1 MTTHYTFQVC
11 RRCIAILILLLTSF
25 QTILAQSI
33 TEKDITETLDFDKE
47 EVSYS
52 LPSGSIP
59 EGSECVWKIDGKDI
73 TTGLTDEGKTIT
85 LSLYN
90 QVRKAVV
97 TIKSSENTETIE
109 FDINPKTY
117 GEDYD
122 GKHFYADCFHPY
134 NDGTQGDGTK
144 DRPFLISNDKELAL
158 LARKV
163 TSGTLYSGKY
173 FRLTSDIDLSKGLW
187 MPIGKWNPEKNYFFA
202 GKFDGDGHAIRNMQI
217 CWTNANGKEASWGL
231 FSRLSGTAANEAGFA
246 SVTNLII
253 DNATIE
259 KKKEYKPVGTGTV
272 KLGILAA
279 DLTKNA
285 EISNIIIRQSKI
297 TDNAESYQANGVYRI
312 GGIVGYIGSGVFRIY
327 NISSATEIN
336 MLSKATVKKSV
347 TISGGI
353 GCATTFTT
361 NNSYNICPTNIYVH
375 GPKPVANSE
384 KAIGSVIAFYGPS
397 YQNSF
402 PAEAKKT
409 LYYTSVNKV
418 TGTNN
423 DGTEKEVA
431 SFGKEFIDIC
441 NQYINDKGL
450 DNKTLAFN
458 TTTNSFSFN
467 TAKLILERGKRDTL
481 TVYSADGNP
490 SSEGYIWYVSNGNS
504 SASMVSKIPSSS
516 YFLPRKDYDQYVY
529 ATLPDGSSRTNT
541 VVVKAIRMTATLDSR
556 SNPGTYSI
564 HVTNNTEEGF
574 SNDDLGLTIKY
585 QWFDG
590 TTKLNNSTPSFTRPA
605 GATHNNR
612 YSCLV
617 TVITEPKD
625 TLLSQWL
632 SAASVVY
639 LKPTDTQSISE
650 SERKSN
656 AEWGYSPEKPMLTWE
671 GAYSK
676 LSPNGSWDE
685 NFIVLIGTSKYSVI
699 NNISTGFNIT
709 PNYQGENMLKLGNW
723 KEATSSALF
732 RNVTITGKWEN
743 NDYKGIIE
751 ISGATKG
758 LPIWGDTRFEH
769 LTFHNASGSAD
780 YYKNIYCQYHNLEM
794 GDSLRMTGFNQNSP
808 EYGTIDG
815 AVTTAMQIFGGFN
828 NDGRFYPFDNEKN
841 IKAFEESI
849 PHGKEGFSITV
860 KSGFYSAI
868 CAGGR
873 QTAKNGN
880 SDDNTYNGVMGTPHL
895 PIKCTITVDIDRK
908 WNDANNPLRK
918 VFFDKTGTTE
928 ERQSDY
934 DAGIILAG
942 NHEGAMY
949 ADVDIIVRSG
959 KVARIVNGTLGND
972 RDLTFNYPK
981 GSQNVIHVPCNTF
994 MGRAN
999 ITLDPEKSENN
1010 TDRDINNRVIVTE
1023 LYGGSTGRGHLAS
1036 VKVNNPFYGYST
1048 ITINGGTFKI
1058 LPEDNKKKENIL
1070 CGIFG
1075 AGAGGMNG
1083 IGTDSHHTADE
1094 KIPYWSD
1101 TERVMLY
1108 GPYDKAK
1115 GKLITYRCYN
1125 ALTHT
1130 YTEVDPTKT
1139 NTKIVI
1145 NGGVYGS
1152 EGENIDGIYAGGSGY
1167 MSKSLW
1173 TYNATPSITGG
1184 NVYGGKDITVSSLTI
1199 NGGIF
1204 HCKNGIFAGG
1214 RGTDYYY
1221 KTNKYGGNATD
1232 YTHLGQ
1238 TFGNVELNI
1247 YGGEFHC
1254 SVFGGG
1260 YGVGFVDT
1268 EIKTGASP
1276 TTLTEMAKVSGQ
1288 SKVNIHA
1295 GTFFGNIY
1303 GGGDMAVVEHTVK
1316 GEYAT
1321 DVRISDNADIR
1332 GSVFAGGNGRCNK
1345 EKPKNADS
1353 NWKPEDIGKIT
1364 GNTNMTFLGDSRQA
1378 PYIYGDIYGGGN
1390 YAQVEGNTS
1399 INLYAANFAGE
1410 IFGGGK
1416 GDITS
1421 SPITSADVKGNT
1433 YVNLAQDMGD
1443 ENDDNN
1449 SKNTDHFSINVIWN
1463 KMWRWDDE
1471 ASMTKGK
1478 FYLWD
1483 KEAAGNGN
1491 IEWNPDGITGTDS
1504 DTKDA
1509 YEVRKDLFYGKEKP
1523 TDNAHFIYPHN
1534 IFGGGNVACSV
1545 RDTAK
1550 VCVQKGMT
1558 PYSLLKT
1565 DEWKASYNDNENPH
1579 FYVFGGGKGINTT
1592 VGNTDVTVNV
1602 EGDYSIYDAE
1612 VDDNTEQMA
1621 RPHLFNITDITSAN
1635 DSFASIDDDE
1645 SIALQ
1650 SDKQNTIPVFD
1661 NSKGIPNFT
1670 VLGVLGGGY
1679 AGLVTHNTRVT
1690 VDGQTFLHRI
1700 YGGGFGDPASTE
1712 DNPTGQVEGNTEVF
1726 IKGARTYGDVFGGG
1740 AGVKSSNSVDFIN
1753 VARVNGTTRVE
1764 VSDNA
1769 RIFGNVYGGGDIA
1782 NIGLENHTPDY
1793 AKEAISA
1800 SKINQ
1805 TDGTFVS
1812 YHADNYST
1820 WVNIVGGDIFGNV
1833 FGGGKGLT
1841 AGNASDYTEVGRING
1856 NTLVHIANTDAPAN
1870 ASLDSNGNNI
1880 PNIWSSIYGGCAYGT
1895 VDGNAMVHIEG
1906 GLLGMDVFGGGYGNV
1921 PVITDESS
1929 NDDAETYIKRQIL
1942 GKKYEGESRND
1953 LTFANILGNTKVRI
1967 DGGTWIWNRKA
1978 DSNGIITTWTETEA
1992 DSRPICDNIDE
2003 YKQIVNAIQSASS
2016 LKEIDDQKVKEA
2028 INRIKNDETTKQFF
2042 DFDRQ
2047 IFKLSHNIFGGGN
2060 RAGDVGTYKSTTATS
2075 GTGSSVVIVNHSPLA
2090 DLEDTKGRTI
2100 SMFDCTRLQSL
2111 CWFISSENTSDPQFS
2126 VFGAGYG
2133 ANTKVAR
2140 TEVYAQPGSKID
2152 NDGLVTINDTTYRY
2166 RNQASDL
2173 QTYSKFEESMEKD
2186 FSMISNEEKKLYYG
2200 SADGNDINA
2209 DKNDSETFLRYHASR
2224 WAWNPG
2230 MSGFTFQ
2237 VIHGGGY
2244 SGYVSGNTYVETDCQ
2259 LNCRDIYGAGLGA
2272 LPFGS
2277 YTDGKAYD
2285 FGTVSGNSRIFM
2297 KAGII
2302 SQNVYGGGAGI
2313 ESASNNGTFTD
2324 FPNMARVNKTEVH
2337 IYGRNLQYKKNY
2349 MIYRTIVFGSIYG
2362 GGDVANVGTKEA
2374 APSKFG
2380 IGNYTNPQDR
2390 TTLVNI
2396 RGGAVLSQVFAGGR
2410 GRLSTL
2416 CNNHKQLGGVYGNTC
2431 LVIDRP
2437 NMIYPYMENGKP
2449 LSPESEENMKHP
2461 ADNINKDIIPI
2472 FMERIYGGC
2481 ENGTVY
2487 GNTLM
2492 TVYDGYIGHGIY
2504 GGGLGCCDTV
2514 SVDGKDS
2521 MMVTSADVTGNT
2533 NVFICGGKALLASY
2547 WLADNRAWYPA
2558 SIINGTTYSP
2568 QYDHNAL
2575 KFRINHNIYAGGNVA
2590 CTVGHNTYLTLKK
2603 GLLHKDTHVVSGQNG
2618 NFFETNEWKEIYN
2631 KVGSPHFCIF
2641 GGGFGENTYVKGD
2654 THVNVSMEER
2664 GSIKD
2669 LNIEKG
2675 KEYKHFIGDY
2685 AIMDIVGGGYSG
2697 TVCGTTHIEGPGGA
2711 FCRRV
2716 FGGGFYSSVDSTD
2729 VRIKVID
2736 CHDIFGGGLMG
2747 NVLKGTNVVIG
2758 SKSDASA
2765 KLSNA
2770 DINIHNGVYGGND
2783 VSGYVNIVLDEK
2795 GYFKDNGGSGTNISI
2810 LGGHIY
2816 GNVYGAGNGNYLYA
2830 LDKKG
2835 NDKVTVN
2842 EHYPLNPDDP
2852 NSETVPLVYT
2862 VPMRETMPSF
2872 LAASDAAKIVNINSW
2887 RPLTNKVNITI
2898 EGNTPDDGA
2907 TIDGDVYGG
2916 GNSAS
2921 VQKVKNSKTDAD
2933 PMVGNISINIGNH
2946 VRIGR
2951 VFMGCNGDEMFASS
2965 EDNDFMNKF
2974 RKLNGS
2980 VYNYRK
2986 ELNFADSIDWTGDP
3000 SNKSISTLYLT
3011 IKNENRHTVYPHLI
3025 DLYFQSVETNIQ
3037 GKLTWNGN
3045 ETGEGLKDCIIGTF
3059 CCGGNR
3065 GNMNVYPMTED
3076 DYPAGTPKEDMKI
3089 GNAVEY
3095 TFPEGLVIKEKIVGG
3110 CYNANYNYKD
3120 SVTHNGGY
3128 LLGMA
3133 HAPYPFIKLIVK
3145 NQFDPLVDSTE
3156 NAYKGGNVYGGCYKS
3171 GTIQGDVSIILESDM
3186 LNGKTRKMLENSN
3199 KLASTK
3205 PEYSAL
3211 NVYGAGYGMESYV
3224 YGITNIK
3231 MAENMSCSN
3240 PANEEAVFSPTGAS
3254 ANFIYGG
3261 GQQGNVI
3268 GVTNVEIFNG
3278 HVFRSVTG
3286 GSYAGYVWGSTMV
3299 KVGYPKYYKTLKTG
3313 RYFLTRTDQSNK
3325 DIDKGKDVTTETIKQ
3340 SVHLLEDDLV
3350 SQSVYEAITSVWD
3363 KSSDSGI
3370 DISTDEKKAD
3380 YFTAVEASAPAIG
3393 WGNININI
3401 GEAVYGGGY
3410 SLAQGSSVM
3419 ADNTTVLKFTDKC
3432 NVDKTFTASPAYI
3445 NELNNLPGHS
3455 TVGFGGN
3462 TTILIAD
3469 RTKAPASASDSDP
3482 DRDHITISHQ
3492 QMKEAQLSEGQD
3504 LLGYYYKG
3512 ADGEYHYIYEAGKY
3526 QKDGN
3531 LPTNISSDDKK
3542 IYMYDNEGGIF
3553 GDGHLSYAQGFRCA
3567 DLTGY
3572 GFASSSI
3579 GSPKI
3584 INTFQRMD
3592 ILRLT
3597 DNCFALLGARDYATN
3612 AMDKTPYSISRVG
3625 EIQMKACDIVT
3636 NEDGSL
3642 KSGDND
3648 NHYDKRAR
3656 NYMGLSNNIHYV
3668 GALHSNVDFHTE
3680 IWHDG
3685 NGKPSADGSVAGS
3698 YMAVKQ
3704 KYIDDYFNDGENKGK
3719 NHIFEKRNDGT
3730 AKNMIGIASGYA
3742 LKIQNIQ
3749 EWKDNGTAKQQLYYG
3764 PIYGVVE
3771 MNLIDVRE
3779 DEGGGYVYAD
3789 NIHKRPAYDEDSKA
3803 VDFLE
3808 TTGNFVFPYSPKQG
3822 RYIVDDCFPV
3832 GYTSIHENGSVRNPD
3847 EAMPAHYWYVTG
3859 FNYHYNAHIT
3869 GFSYNLPYTFN
3880 SDNQDGIVSLAGL
3893 KPSQEVKIL
3902 SWKTYSA
3909 HKEGYSCDLE
3919 ERNYCKDSLD
3929 AAGNHVMG
3937 KYQLFV
3943 GAANSQ
3949 TYVKPLS
3956 KDEQQPSDPMDLPG
3970 FAAQLDMKHDANANS
3985 YNILQFTLPKN
3996 LPDGDARIVF
4006 QLSDSTD
4013 NSSTDYYNAHLS
4025 EPCKATL
4032 VLTAPAMQYKDGTDG
4047 EIEPVISMVSV
4058 NNRLFTRDSNGT
4070 FIKVENE
4077 NLAEGTK
4084 YFYKN
4089 GETDLYQEI
4098 SDTCKFYKKKNDTEG
4113 YEVTEKSD
4121 VQPNSSTTYYCILPR
4136 HYTYTVDLTIEYIQG
4151 PDIDGGITIE
4161 NCALP
4166 GEMIRVN
4173 KNDVNIKADEAFAVT
4188 GYYWR
4193 IGKRKMKDGK
4203 WTFEDKTPWSKNDSS
4218 ASGYDSYKEGS
4229 DVMKGMFAGCH
4240 YDKTEA
4246 YLDIPAYYYMNGYGI
4261 QLGVT
4266 MNVPG
4271 LNDILPVSMHDADTL
4286 TVHNYQR
4293 MHPGMENVNLHLE
4306 KAMARASH
4314 DAAFARPRIYISDL
4328 TDLNAFT
4335 QFVDTIGSTDESIK
4349 NGANA
4354 EFCFTDDITVPA
4366 GFSGVKGAFHGIL
4379 HGNGHVIHG
4388 IGTDRSLFGTNLGS
4402 IYNLGL
4408 SSGKIAAN
4416 GSAPDGAYHCCFEY
4430 APDSASPVHKVYDM
4444 DGKVKSDY
4452 SDDDFRYGRVAYD
4465 LNGYYLC
4472 ARKAIRSNADHKL
4485 NDTDRK
4491 ALAYVFDYYAN
4502 GDFQYAHR
4510 NDSIT
4515 GRNSGITF
4523 LRTGKDSNLPNY
4535 GNAST
4540 RHDKTHSIDIAR
4552 ATYKKGAD
4560 GKPLFSGYQ
4569 PLIGEGLT
4577 DMNDF
4582 IFWGQSLQDVP
4593 ADWATEI
4600 ASHQNCFM
4608 ANRVYRTEA
4617 YYGST
4622 KVDYFH
4628 YNAYSQ
4634 GTKYMDTYVHI
4645 PTTTAIDFSA
4655 DDDNAAVFHA
4665 FTVKDGVSQN
4675 LLVYTNADSND
4686 TDNAYSACTIVDNA
4700 LKYEEGTPEALISG
4714 HHVTVDNG
4722 TATAPLLHLV
4732 ERTSDGTDS
4741 EGEICLNNDFC
4752 VPKAFHVTK
4761 RAWYTRKPNA
4771 YSISANDA
4779 WEGICLPFTVDKAVA
4794 SLNREITHF
4803 YGSAPEGTPA
4813 SENHWNLHHEYWLR
4827 GMVAVGH
4834 SSADAKRTEAS
4845 FLRPGNG
4852 LFSDA
4857 TADGKGVDYTFSNSF
4872 FRDTYGNKSYNYSD
4886 NSYYAQEHHWNDY
4899 LPLTAGV
4906 PYIISLP
4913 GERYYEF
4920 DLSSKFYNAR
4930 TNSNE
4935 PAQTVTFNAY
4945 ASDSSPVSI
4954 LVTGDM
4960 KSTAGSYNHIGTFLS
4975 KATSQG
4981 SVYAIDHEGTSFKD
4995 AEAKIMPFRTYMQRA
5010 AAGAKE
5016 AAPAPSVIH
5025 IAQTRSIEAITP
5037 EVSEQQTENLPD
5049 GSYITVTAIG
5059 KQRVRIESTRTATLR
5074 VFTPAGQ
5081 LYRLLDIRPGTASYS
5096 GFQPGLYL
5104 FGGMK
5109 VRVW

>member
-1 MTTHYTFQVC
+1 MTIRSTYQVC
-11 RRCIAILILLLTSF
+11 RNLIAVMAILLASI
-25 QTILAQSI
+25 QTALAQDL
-33 TEKDITETLDFDKE
+33 TAKDIIETLDLDKE

-52 LPSGSIP
+52 LPSGSIT
-59 EGSECVWKIDGKDI
+59 EGSNCKWTIDEKETNASDG
-73 TTGLTDEGKTIT
+73 GKTIT
-85 LSLYN
+85 LKLCN
-90 QVRKAVV
+90 HVRKAVV
-97 TIKSSENTETIE
+97 AIESSGNTRTVE

-122 GKHFYADCFHPY
+122 GKHFYADSFHPY

-144 DRPFLISNDKELAL
+144 EKPFLISNDKELAL
-158 LARKV
+158 LARNV
-163 TSGTLYSGKY
+163 TSGTLYSRKH

-202 GKFDGDGHAIRNMQI
+202 GKFDGDGHAIQNMQI
-217 CWTNANGKEASWGL
+217 YWTNANGKEASWGL
-231 FSRLSGTAANEAGFA
+231 FSRLNGTAANEAGFA
-246 SVTNLII
+246 SVSNLVI
-253 DNATIE
+253 DNATVE
-259 KKKEYKPVGTGTV
+259 KTKEYKPVGSGTV

-285 EISNIIIRQSKI
+285 EISNIIIRNSRI
-297 TDNAESYQANGVYRI
+297 TDNEEAYTASGTYRI
-312 GGIVGYIGSGVFRIY
+312 GGIVGYIGGGVFRIY
-327 NISSATEIN
+327 NISSDTKIN
-336 MLSKATVKKSV
+336 MLSKATVKTV

-375 GPKPVANSE
+375 GPKPISNSNST
-384 KAIGSVIAFYGPS
+384 IGSVIAFYGPS
-397 YQNSF
+397 FQNSF

-409 LYYTSVNKV
+409 LYYTSDNKV
-418 TGTNN
+418 TSNNN

-458 TTTNSFSFN
+458 GTNSFSFN
-467 TAKLILERGKRDTL
+467 TAKLMLERGKRDTL
-481 TVYSADGNP
+481 TVYSADGKP
-490 SSEGYIWYVSNGNS
+490 SSEKYLWYVSDGNS
-504 SASMVSKIPSSS
+504 SASLLSETESSS
-516 YFLPRKDYDQYVY
+516 CILPRKDYDQYVY
-529 ATLPDGSSRTNT
+529 AILPDGTSRTNT
-541 VVVKAIRMTATLDSR
+541 VTVKAIRMTATLDSK

-564 HVTNNTEEGF
+564 TVANNTEEGF

-585 QWFDG
+585 NWFDG
-590 TTKLNNSTPSFTRPA
+590 TKKLENNTSSFTRPA
-605 GATHNNR
+605 DATHNNR

-617 TVITEPKD
+617 TVTTEPKD

-632 SAASVVY
+632 SAATVVY
-639 LKPTDTQSISE
+639 LMPTDTQTTNE
-650 SERKSN
+650 SERKTS
-656 AEWGYSPEKPMLTWE
+656 AEWGYSSDKPMLTWE

-685 NFIVLIGTSKYSVI
+685 NFIVLIGTSNYDATK
-699 NNISTGFNIT
+699 GFRLT
-709 PNYQGENMLKLGNW
+709 QNYQGENMLKLDDW
-723 KEATSSALF
+723 KEAVSSSF
-732 RNVTITGKWEN
+732 CRNVTITGKWEGK
-743 NDYKGIIE
+743 DYNGVIE
-751 ISGATKG
+751 ILGATKG
-758 LPIWGDTRFEH
+758 LPLWGDTRFEH
-769 LTFHNASGSAD
+769 LTFNHTGKGD
-780 YYKNIYCQYHNLEM
+780 FYKNIYCQYHNLEM

-828 NDGRFYPFDNEKN
+828 NDGRFYPLNNETN
-841 IKAFEESI
+841 IKAFKESI

-873 QTAKNGN
+873 QTA
-880 SDDNTYNGVMGTPHL
+880 SDSTYNGVMGTPHL

-908 WNDANNPLRK
+908 WNDANNDPRDIQGST
-918 VFFDKTGTTE
+918 DK
-928 ERQSDY
+928 RQSDY

-959 KVARIVNGTLGND
+959 KVARIVNGTLGNE
-972 RDLTFNYPK
+972 RKFTFNYPE
-981 GSQNVIHVPCNTF
+981 GSDTKINVPCNTF

-999 ITLDPEKSENN
+999 IILDPEKSENN
-1010 TDRDINNRVIVTE
+1010 TDEDINSRVIVTE
-1023 LYGGSTGRGHLAS
+1023 MYGGSAGRGHEAS

-1048 ITINGGTFKI
+1048 ITINGGTFRI
-1058 LPEDNKKKENIL
+1058 LPEGNKKKENIL

-1083 IGTDSHHTADE
+1083 IGTNDHHTPDAN
-1094 KIPYWSD
+1094 IPYWSD
-1101 TERVMLY
+1101 ATEKVMLY
-1108 GPYDKAK
+1108 GPYENAK
-1115 GKLITYRCYN
+1115 SNLIKYHCYD
-1125 ALTHT
+1125 AQTHT
-1130 YTEVDPTKT
+1130 FTDIDPSNT
-1139 NTKIVI
+1139 NTRIII
-1145 NGGVYGS
+1145 NGGVFGS
-1152 EGENIDGIYAGGSGY
+1152 ESEKIDGIYAGGSGY

-1173 TYNATPSITGG
+1173 THDATPSEFGG
-1184 NVYGGKDITVSSLTI
+1184 NVYGGKDKTVSSLTI

-1221 KTNKYGGNATD
+1221 KTKQYGGNATD

-1238 TFGNVELNI
+1238 TYGNVELNI

-1260 YGVGFVDT
+1260 YGVGFVDSD
-1268 EIKTGASP
+1268 IKTGAAP

-1288 SKVNIHA
+1288 SKVNIYA
-1295 GTFFGNIY
+1295 GTFFGNVY
-1303 GGGDMAVVEHTVK
+1303 GGGDMAVVEYK
-1316 GEYAT
+1316 GGDAT
-1321 DVRISDNADIR
+1321 NIRISDNADIR

-1390 YAQVEGNTS
+1390 YAKVEGNTS
-1399 INLYAANFAGE
+1399 INIYAANFAGE

-1416 GDITS
+1416 GNITS
-1421 SPITSADVKGNT
+1421 TPITSADVNGNT
-1433 YVNLAQDMGD
+1433 YVNLAQDMKG
-1443 ENDDNN
+1443 EDDGNA
-1449 SKNTDHFSINVIWN
+1449 SKNADNFSINVIWN
-1463 KMWRWDDE
+1463 KMWQWDDE

-1483 KEAAGNGN
+1483 KEAAGNSK
-1491 IEWNPDGITGTDS
+1491 IEWNSDGITGTDTATNDS
-1504 DTKDA
+1504 
-1509 YEVRKDLFYGKEKP
+1509 YEILKSLFYGKEKT
-1523 TDNAHFIYPHN
+1523 TDNAHFLYPHN

-1545 RDTAK
+1545 RDTTK
-1550 VCVQKGMT
+1550 VFVQKGMT

-1579 FYVFGGGKGINTT
+1579 FYVFGGGKGINTK

-1612 VDDNTEQMA
+1612 VDDDTEQMA
-1621 RPHLFNITDITSAN
+1621 RPHHFNTTDITSLD
-1635 DSFASIDDDE
+1635 DSTDGIEEAE
-1645 SIALQ
+1645 SIASQ
-1650 SDKQNTIPVFD
+1650 AITGTTQPVFD

-1712 DNPTGQVEGNTEVF
+1712 NNTTGQVGGNTEVF
-1726 IKGARTYGDVFGGG
+1726 VKGAYTYGDVFGGG
-1740 AGVKSSNSVDFIN
+1740 AGVKSGNNVDFTN
-1753 VARVNGTTRVE
+1753 VARVIGTARVE
-1764 VSDNA
+1764 VSDDA
-1769 RIFGNVYGGGDIA
+1769 RIFGNVFGGGDIA
-1782 NIGLENHTPDY
+1782 NIGPENHSAVY
-1793 AKEAISA
+1793 ATEALSA
-1800 SKINQ
+1800 SEIDQ
-1805 TDGTFVS
+1805 TDGTFKS
-1812 YHADNYST
+1812 YSAGKYRT
-1820 WVNIVGGDIFGNV
+1820 WVNIIGGDIFGNV
-1833 FGGGKGLT
+1833 FGGGRGLT
-1841 AGNASDYTEVGRING
+1841 VGNATDYTKVGRING
-1856 NTLVHIANTDAPAN
+1856 NTLVHIANTDAPAGT
-1870 ASLDSNGNNI
+1870 SIDSHGNNV
-1880 PNIWSSIYGGCAYGT
+1880 PNIWNCIYGGCAYGT
-1895 VDGNAMVHIEG
+1895 VDGNAMVHVEG
-1906 GLLGMDVFGGGYGNV
+1906 GLLGMDIFGGGYGDV
-1921 PVITDESS
+1921 PVSTDGNG
-1929 NDDAETYIKRQIL
+1929 NDDAETYTKRQIL
-1942 GKKYEGESRND
+1942 GRKYEGDARKS

-1978 DSNGIITTWTETEA
+1978 DSKGIVTTWTEAEA
-1992 DSRPICDNIDE
+1992 DSKPICSNIDE
-2003 YKQIVNAIQSASS
+2003 YKQIVKAIQSAPT
-2016 LKEIDDQKVKEA
+2016 LREIDDQTVKEV

-2047 IFKLSHNIFGGGN
+2047 IFKMNHNIFGGGN
-2060 RAGDVGTYKSTTATS
+2060 RACDVGTYESTTAAS
-2075 GTGSSVVIVNHSPLA
+2075 GTGSAVVIVNHSPLA
-2090 DLEDTKGRTI
+2090 DIEDTKGKTI

-2111 CWFISSENTSDPQFS
+2111 CWYISSKNTSDPQFS

-2140 TEVYAQPGSKID
+2140 TEVYAQPGSRID
-2152 NDGLVTINDTTYRY
+2152 NNGLVAINNTTYRY
-2166 RNQASDL
+2166 RNQTSDL
-2173 QTYSKFEESMEKD
+2173 LTYKKFEESLEDD
-2186 FSMISNEEKKLYYG
+2186 FSKISNEEKKLYYG
-2200 SADGNDINA
+2200 SAAGSGINDTE
-2209 DKNDSETFLRYHASR
+2209 NDSRTFLRYHASR

-2230 MSGFTFQ
+2230 LSGFTFQ

-2244 SGYVSGNTYVETDCQ
+2244 SGYVTGDTYVETDCQ

-2272 LPFGS
+2272 VPFGDF
-2277 YTDGKAYD
+2277 TDGTAYD
-2285 FGTVSGNSRIFM
+2285 FGTVSGNSSIFM

-2313 ESASNNGTFTD
+2313 ESEYHNGAFID
-2324 FPNMARVNKTEVH
+2324 FPNMAHVNKTAVH
-2337 IYGRNLQYKKNY
+2337 VYGRNLQYKKNY
-2349 MIYRTIVFGSIYG
+2349 MVYRTIVFGSIYG
-2362 GGDVANVGTKEA
+2362 GGDVANVGITEA
-2374 APSKFG
+2374 SPSQFG
-2380 IGNYTNPQDR
+2380 IDNYTNPQDR

-2410 GRLSTL
+2410 GRLSTQ
-2416 CNNHKQLGGVYGNTC
+2416 CKDYRQLGGIYGNTC

-2437 NMIYPYMENGKP
+2437 VMTYPYWTGSTY

-2461 ADNINKDIIPI
+2461 ADDVNKDIIPT

-2492 TVYDGYIGHGIY
+2492 TTYDGYIGHGIY

-2514 SVDGKDS
+2514 YVDGKDS
-2521 MMVTSADVTGNT
+2521 MIVTSADVKGNT
-2533 NVFICGGKALLASY
+2533 NVLIYGGRALLDSY
-2547 WLADNRAWYPA
+2547 WLAEDRAWYPA

-2568 QYDHNAL
+2568 QYDHDAL
-2575 KFRINHNIYAGGNVA
+2575 KFKINHNIYAGGNVA
-2590 CTVGHNTYLTLKK
+2590 CTVGHDTYLTLKK
-2603 GLLHKDTHVVSGQNG
+2603 GLLHDDTQVVSGQSG
-2618 NFFETNEWKEIYN
+2618 NFFDTNEWKEIYN
-2631 KVGSPHFCIF
+2631 KVGSPHFCVF
-2641 GGGFGENTYVKGD
+2641 GGGFGENTYVNGD

-2664 GSIKD
+2664 GSEKD
-2669 LNIEKG
+2669 LGIEEG
-2675 KEYKHFIGDY
+2675 KEYRHFLSGY
-2685 AIMDIVGGGYSG
+2685 GMMDIVGGGYSG
-2697 TVCGTTHIEGPGGA
+2697 TVRGTTHIEGPGGA

-2729 VRIKVID
+2729 VAIKAID
-2736 CHDIFGGGLMG
+2736 CRDIFGGGLMG

-2758 SKSDASA
+2758 SKDDTSA
-2765 KLSNA
+2765 TLKNA
-2770 DINIHNGVYGGND
+2770 DIYIHDGVYGGND

-2887 RPLTNKVNITI
+2887 HPLTNRVKISI
-2898 EGNTPDDGA
+2898 EGNAEDNRA

-2916 GNSAS
+2916 GNSAT
-2921 VQKVKNSKTDAD
+2921 VQKVNDSKADTDRLT
-2933 PMVGNISINIGNH
+2933 GSISLNIGSH
-2946 VRIGR
+2946 VKIGR

-2980 VYNYRK
+2980 VYDYSK
-2986 ELNFADSIDWTGDP
+2986 ELNLADSIDWTGDP
-3000 SNKSISTLYLT
+3000 SNKSISTLYLST
-3011 IKNENRHTVYPHLI
+3011 RNENRHTVYPHLI
-3025 DLYFQSVETNIQ
+3025 DLYFQPVETNIQ

-3045 ETGEGLKDCIIGTF
+3045 ETGEGLTDCTIGTF

-3065 GNMNVYPMTED
+3065 GNMNVYPMTEA
-3076 DYPAGTPKEDMKI
+3076 DYPTGTPKEEMKI

-3128 LLGMA
+3128 LLGTA
-3133 HAPYPFIKLIVK
+3133 HAPYPFIKLTVK
-3145 NQFDPLVDSTE
+3145 NQFDPEIDTKE
-3156 NAYKGGNVYGGCYKS
+3156 DAYKGGNVYGGCYKS
-3171 GTIQGDVSIILESDM
+3171 GTIQGDVAIILKSDM
-3186 LNGKTRKMLENSN
+3186 LKGKTRKTLENSN
-3199 KLASTK
+3199 DLAATK

-3224 YGITNIK
+3224 YGITHIE
-3231 MAENMSCSN
+3231 MAKDMKCSN
-3240 PANEEAVFSPTGAS
+3240 PAIEAGAFLPTGAS
-3254 ANFIYGG
+3254 ANFVYGG

-3268 GVTNVEIFNG
+3268 GGTNVEIFNG

-3286 GSYAGYVWGSTMV
+3286 GSYAGYVWGSTMI
-3299 KVGYPKYYKTLKTG
+3299 KVGYPKYYKVKPLKTG
-3313 RYFLTRTDQSNK
+3313 RYFLTRTDQGNK
-3325 DIDKGKDVTTETIKQ
+3325 DIDKGKDVTAETIKQ
-3340 SVHLLEDDLV
+3340 TVHLLEDDMV

-3363 KSSDSGI
+3363 KSSDAGI
-3370 DISTDEKKAD
+3370 DISTDAKKAD
-3380 YFTAVEASAPAIG
+3380 YFTLVDAETPSIG
-3393 WGNININI
+3393 WGNINITI

-3419 ADNTTVLKFTDKC
+3419 ADNTTVLKFTDRC
-3432 NVDKTFTASPAYI
+3432 NVDKAYTATAAYQ
-3445 NELNNLPGHS
+3445 NELKNLPGGT

-3469 RTKAPASASDSDP
+3469 RTKAPDSASDNDT

-3512 ADGEYHYIYEAGKY
+3512 VDGEYHYIYEAGKY
-3526 QKDGN
+3526 QKGGN
-3531 LPTNISSDDKK
+3531 LPTNISSDDKN

-3572 GFASSSI
+3572 GFAGSNI

-3625 EIQMKACDIVT
+3625 EIQMKSNDIVT
-3636 NEDGSL
+3636 GQDGSL
-3642 KSGDND
+3642 KSGNND

-3668 GALHSNVDFHTE
+3668 GALHSDVDFHTE
-3680 IWHDG
+3680 KWHDG
-3685 NGKPSADGSVAGS
+3685 KGKPSAAGTGADT

-3704 KYIDDYFNDGENKGK
+3704 KYIDEYFNEGENKGK
-3719 NHIFEKRNDGT
+3719 NYIFEKRNDGT
-3730 AKNMIGIASGYA
+3730 ARNMIGIASGYA

-3749 EWKDNGTAKQQLYYG
+3749 EWKENGTTRQQLYYG

-3789 NIHKRPAYDEDSKA
+3789 NVHKRPAHDGDKKA

-3808 TTGNFVFPYSPKQG
+3808 TTGNFVFPYTPKQG

-3832 GYTSIHENGSVRNPD
+3832 GYTALSDNGGKSDPD
-3847 EAMPAHYWYVTG
+3847 DAAPAHYWYVTG

-3893 KPSQEVKIL
+3893 KPSQEVEIL

-3929 AAGNHVMG
+3929 SAGNPVMG
-3937 KYQLFV
+3937 KYKLFV

-3949 TYVKPLS
+3949 TYVKPLG
-3956 KDEQQPSDPMDLPG
+3956 KDEQLPGDPMALPG
-3970 FAAQLDMKHDANANS
+3970 FAAQLDMKHDADANS
-3985 YNILQFTLPKN
+3985 CKTLQSTLPSN

-4047 EIEPVISMVSV
+4047 ETEPVISMVSV
-4058 NNRLFTRDSNGT
+4058 NNRLFTQNIDGT
-4070 FIKVENE
+4070 YTRVEDG
-4077 NLAEGTK
+4077 NLEEGTK

-4098 SDTCKFYKKKNDTEG
+4098 SDSCRFYKKSNDTDG
-4113 YEVTEKSD
+4113 YDVIDKSA

-4173 KNDVNIKADEAFAVT
+4173 KNDINIKADEAFAVT

-4193 IGKRKMKDGK
+4193 IGKRMKKEGK
-4203 WTFEDKTPWSKNDSS
+4203 WTFVDETPWSKNNSS
-4218 ASGYDSYKEGS
+4218 ATGYDSYKEGS
-4229 DVMKGMFAGCH
+4229 DETKGMFAGCH

-4271 LNDILPVSMHDADTL
+4271 LNDILPVNMHDADTL

-4293 MHPGMENVNLHLE
+4293 MHPGMENVNLHLD

-4328 TDLNAFT
+4328 TDLKAFT
-4335 QFVDTIGSTDESIK
+4335 QFVDTIGIGNEAIK
-4349 NGANA
+4349 YGANA
-4354 EFCFTDDITVPA
+4354 EFCFTDDFTVPD
-4366 GFSGVKGAFHGIL
+4366 GFTGVKGSFRGIL

-4388 IGTDRSLFGTNLGS
+4388 IGVDNALFGTNSGN

-4416 GSAPDGAYHCCFEY
+4416 GPDAGGAYHCCFEY

-4444 DGKVKSDY
+4444 EGKVKSDY

-4465 LNGYYLC
+4465 LNGYYLR
-4472 ARKAIRSNADHKL
+4472 ARNAIRSNADQKL
-4485 NDTDRK
+4485 NEADRK

-4515 GRNSGITF
+4515 GRNSGITY

-4540 RHDKTHSIDIAR
+4540 RHDKAHSIDTPR
-4552 ATYKKGAD
+4552 AVYAEGAD
-4560 GKPLFSGYQ
+4560 GKRVFTGYQ
-4569 PLIGEGLT
+4569 PLMGEGQK

-4593 ADWATEI
+4593 AEWATEI
-4600 ASHQNCFM
+4600 SSHQNCFM
-4608 ANRVYRTEA
+4608 ANRVYRTEG

-4622 KVDYFH
+4622 TPDRFH

-4634 GTKYMDTYVHI
+4634 GAKYMDTYVHI
-4645 PTTTAIDFSA
+4645 PSTTAIDFSA
-4655 DDDNAAVFHA
+4655 DDDNAVTFHA
-4665 FTVKDGVSQN
+4665 FIPKEDISQN
-4675 LLVYTNADSND
+4675 LLVYTNTDGNDAADASN
-4686 TDNAYSACTIVDNA
+4686 ACTVVGKA
-4700 LKYEEGTPEALISG
+4700 LDYAENTQEALISG

-4722 TATAPLLHLV
+4722 KVTTPLLHLV
-4732 ERTSDGTDS
+4732 ERTSGDTDS
-4741 EGEICLNNDFC
+4741 EGYACTNNDFC
-4752 VPKAFHVTK
+4752 VPKAFQVTK

-4771 YSISANDA
+4771 YSISDNDA

-4794 SLNREITHF
+4794 SLNGEITHF
-4803 YGSAPEGTPA
+4803 YGSAPEGTSA
-4813 SENHWNLHHEYWLR
+4813 SANHWNLHHEYWLR
-4827 GMVAVGH
+4827 GMVSAGP

-4845 FLRPGNG
+4845 FQRPGKG
-4852 LFSDA
+4852 LFTYGS
-4857 TADGKGVDYTFSNSF
+4857 ADMKGVEYTFSNTF

-4886 NSYYAQEHHWNDY
+4886 NSYYAQEHRWTDY
-4899 LPLTAGV
+4899 LPLTASV

-4920 DLSSKFYNAR
+4920 DLSSKFYNTR
-4930 TNSNE
+4930 TNSKE

-4945 ASDSSPVSI
+4945 ATAGSAVSI
-4954 LVTGDM
+4954 PVTGDM
-4960 KSTAGSYNHIGTFLS
+4960 KSTAGGYNHIGTFLC
-4975 KATSQG
+4975 KATSEG
-4981 SVYAIDHEGTSFKD
+4981 SIYAIDREGTAFRD
-4995 AEAKIMPFRTYMQRA
+4995 AEAKVMPFRTYMQRSA
-5010 AAGAKE
+5010 SGAKGDYQV
-5016 AAPAPSVIH
+5016 PSVIH
-5025 IAQTRSIEAITP
+5025 IAKTRGIEAITP
-5037 EVSEQQTENLPD
+5037 EVGEQQTDRQPD
-5049 GSYITVTAIG
+5049 GSFIIVTAIG
-5059 KQRVRIESTRTATLR
+5059 KQRVRIESNRTATLR

-5081 LYRLLDIRPGTASYS
+5081 LYRLLDIRPGTATYS
-5096 GFQPGLYL
+5096 GFQPGLYI

-5109 VRVW
+5109 VRVR

>member
-1 MTTHYTFQVC
+1 MTIRSTYQVC
-11 RRCIAILILLLTSF
+11 RNLIAVMAILLASI
-25 QTILAQSI
+25 QTALAQDL
-33 TEKDITETLDFDKE
+33 TAKDIIETLDLDKE

-52 LPSGSIP
+52 LPSGSIT
-59 EGSECVWKIDGKDI
+59 EGSNCKWTIDGKD
-73 TTGLTDEGKTIT
+73 TNASDGGKTIT
-85 LSLYN
+85 LKLCN
-90 QVRKAVV
+90 HVRKAVV
-97 TIKSSENTETIE
+97 AIESSGNTRTVE

-122 GKHFYADCFHPY
+122 GKHFYADSFHPY

-144 DRPFLISNDKELAL
+144 EKPFLISNDKELAL

-163 TSGTLYSGKY
+163 TSGTLYSGKH

-202 GKFDGDGHAIRNMQI
+202 GKFDGDGHAIENMHI

-231 FSRLSGTAANEAGFA
+231 FSRLNGTAANEAGFA
-246 SVTNLII
+246 SVSNLVI
-253 DNATIE
+253 DNATVE
-259 KKKEYKPVGTGTV
+259 KTKDYKPVGSGTV

-285 EISNIIIRQSKI
+285 EISNIIIRNSRI
-297 TDNAESYQANGVYRI
+297 TDYEEAYTASGTYRI
-312 GGIVGYIGSGVFRIY
+312 GGIVGYIGGGAFRIY
-327 NISSATEIN
+327 NISSDTEIN
-336 MLSKATVKKSV
+336 MLSKATVKTV

-375 GPKPVANSE
+375 GPKPISNSNST
-384 KAIGSVIAFYGPS
+384 IGSVITFYGPS

-409 LYYTSVNKV
+409 LYYTSDNKV
-418 TGTNN
+418 TNNNN

-458 TTTNSFSFN
+458 GTNSFSFN
-467 TAKLILERGKRDTL
+467 TAKLMLERGKRDTL
-481 TVYSADGNP
+481 TVYSADGKP
-490 SSEGYIWYVSNGNS
+490 SSEKYLWYVSDGNS
-504 SASMVSKIPSSS
+504 SASLLSEAESSS
-516 YFLPRKDYDQYVY
+516 YILPRKDYDQYVY
-529 ATLPDGSSRTNT
+529 AILPDGTSRTNT
-541 VVVKAIRMTATLDSR
+541 VTVKAIRMTATLDSK

-564 HVTNNTEEGF
+564 TVTNNTEEGF

-590 TTKLNNSTPSFTRPA
+590 TKKLDNNTTPSFTRPA
-605 GATHNNR
+605 DATHNNR

-617 TVITEPKD
+617 TVTTEPKD

-632 SAASVVY
+632 SAATVVY
-639 LKPTDTQSISE
+639 LMPTDTQTTNE
-650 SERKSN
+650 LERKTS
-656 AEWGYSPEKPMLTWE
+656 AEWGYSSDKPMLTWE

-685 NFIVLIGTSKYSVI
+685 NFIVLIGTSNYDATK
-699 NNISTGFNIT
+699 GFRLT
-709 PNYQGENMLKLGNW
+709 QNYQGENMLKQDDW
-723 KEATSSALF
+723 KEAVSSSF
-732 RNVTITGKWEN
+732 CRNVTITGKWEGK
-743 NDYKGIIE
+743 DYNGVIE
-751 ISGATKG
+751 ILGATKG
-758 LPIWGDTRFEH
+758 LPLWGDTRFEH
-769 LTFHNASGSAD
+769 LTFNHTGKGD
-780 YYKNIYCQYHNLEM
+780 FYKNIYCQYHNLEM

-828 NDGRFYPFDNEKN
+828 NDGRFYPLNNEAN

-873 QTAKNGN
+873 QTA
-880 SDDNTYNGVMGTPHL
+880 SDSTYNGVMGTPHL

-908 WNDANNPLRK
+908 WNDANNDPRDIQGST
-918 VFFDKTGTTE
+918 DK
-928 ERQSDY
+928 RQSDY

-959 KVARIVNGTLGND
+959 KVARIVNGTLGNE
-972 RDLTFNYPK
+972 RKFTFNYPE
-981 GSQNVIHVPCNTF
+981 GSDTKINVPCNTF

-999 ITLDPEKSENN
+999 IILDPEKSENN
-1010 TDRDINNRVIVTE
+1010 TDEDINSRVIVTE
-1023 LYGGSTGRGHLAS
+1023 MYGGSAGRGHEAS

-1048 ITINGGTFKI
+1048 ITINGGTFRI
-1058 LPEDNKKKENIL
+1058 LPEGNKKKENIL

-1083 IGTDSHHTADE
+1083 IGTNDHHTPDAN
-1094 KIPYWSD
+1094 IPYWSD
-1101 TERVMLY
+1101 ATEKVMLY
-1108 GPYDKAK
+1108 GPYENAK
-1115 GKLITYRCYN
+1115 SNLIKYHCYD
-1125 ALTHT
+1125 AQTHT
-1130 YTEVDPTKT
+1130 FTDIDPSNT
-1139 NTKIVI
+1139 NTRIII
-1145 NGGVYGS
+1145 NGGVFGS
-1152 EGENIDGIYAGGSGY
+1152 ESEKIDGIYAGGSGY

-1173 TYNATPSITGG
+1173 THDATPSEFGG
-1184 NVYGGKDITVSSLTI
+1184 NVYGGKDKTVSSLTI

-1221 KTNKYGGNATD
+1221 KTNKYGGTATE
-1232 YTHLGQ
+1232 YTSLGQ
-1238 TFGNVELNI
+1238 TYGNVELSI

-1260 YGVGFVDT
+1260 YGVGFVDSD
-1268 EIKTGASP
+1268 IKTGASP
-1276 TTLTEMAKVSGQ
+1276 ATLTEMAKIFGQ

-1390 YAQVEGNTS
+1390 YAKVEGSTS
-1399 INLYAANFAGE
+1399 INIYAANFAGE

-1416 GDITS
+1416 GNITS
-1421 SPITSADVKGNT
+1421 TPITSADVNGNT
-1433 YVNLAQDMGD
+1433 YVNLAQDMKGEDD
-1443 ENDDNN
+1443 ENA
-1449 SKNTDHFSINVIWN
+1449 SKNADNFSINVIWN
-1463 KMWRWDDE
+1463 KMWQWDDE

-1483 KEAAGNGN
+1483 KEAAGNSK
-1491 IEWNPDGITGTDS
+1491 IEWNSDGITGTDTATNDS
-1504 DTKDA
+1504 
-1509 YEVRKDLFYGKEKP
+1509 YEILKSLFYGKEKT
-1523 TDNAHFIYPHN
+1523 TDNAHFLYPHN

-1545 RDTAK
+1545 RDTTK
-1550 VCVQKGMT
+1550 VFVQKGMT

-1612 VDDNTEQMA
+1612 VDDDTEQMA
-1621 RPHLFNITDITSAN
+1621 RPHHFNTTDITSLD
-1635 DSFASIDDDE
+1635 DSTDGIEDAE
-1645 SIALQ
+1645 SIASQ
-1650 SDKQNTIPVFD
+1650 AIARTTQPVFD

-1679 AGLVTHNTRVT
+1679 AGLVEHNTRVT

-1712 DNPTGQVEGNTEVF
+1712 NNTTGQVGGNTEVF
-1726 IKGARTYGDVFGGG
+1726 VKGAYTYGDVFGGG
-1740 AGVKSSNSVDFIN
+1740 AGVKSGNNVDFTN
-1753 VARVNGTTRVE
+1753 VARVIGTARVE
-1764 VSDNA
+1764 VSDDA
-1769 RIFGNVYGGGDIA
+1769 RIFGNVFGGGDIA
-1782 NIGLENHTPDY
+1782 NIGPENHSADY
-1793 AKEAISA
+1793 KEEALSA
-1800 SKINQ
+1800 SEIDQ
-1805 TDGTFVS
+1805 TNGTFKS
-1812 YHADNYST
+1812 YSADNYRT
-1820 WVNIVGGDIFGNV
+1820 WVNIIGGDIFGNV
-1833 FGGGKGLT
+1833 FGGGRGLT
-1841 AGNASDYTEVGRING
+1841 VGNATDYTKVGRING
-1856 NTLVHIANTDAPAN
+1856 NTLVHIANTDAPAGT
-1870 ASLDSNGNNI
+1870 SIDSHGNNV
-1880 PNIWSSIYGGCAYGT
+1880 PNIWNCIYGGCAYGT
-1895 VDGNAMVHIEG
+1895 VDGNAMVHVEG
-1906 GLLGMDVFGGGYGNV
+1906 GLLGMDIFGGGYGDV
-1921 PVITDESS
+1921 PVSTDGNG
-1929 NDDAETYIKRQIL
+1929 NDDAETYTKRQIL
-1942 GKKYEGESRND
+1942 GRKYEGDARKS
-1953 LTFANILGNTKVRI
+1953 LTFANILGNTKMRI

-1978 DSNGIITTWTETEA
+1978 DSKGIVTTWTEAEA
-1992 DSRPICDNIDE
+1992 DSKPICSNIDE
-2003 YKQIVNAIQSASS
+2003 YKQIVKAIQSAPT
-2016 LKEIDDQKVKEA
+2016 LREIDDQTVKEV
-2028 INRIKNDETTKQFF
+2028 INRIKNDEITKQFF

-2047 IFKLSHNIFGGGN
+2047 IFKMSHNIFGGGN
-2060 RAGDVGTYKSTTATS
+2060 RACDVGTYENTTAAS
-2075 GTGSSVVIVNHSPLA
+2075 GTGSAIVIVNHSPLA
-2090 DLEDTKGRTI
+2090 DIEDTKGKTI

-2111 CWFISSENTSDPQFS
+2111 CWYISSKNTSDPQFS

-2140 TEVYAQPGSKID
+2140 TEVYAQPGSRID
-2152 NDGLVTINDTTYRY
+2152 NNGLVAINNTTYRY
-2166 RNQASDL
+2166 RNQTSDL
-2173 QTYSKFEESMEKD
+2173 LTYKKFEESLEDD
-2186 FSMISNEEKKLYYG
+2186 FSKISNEEKKLYYG
-2200 SADGNDINA
+2200 SAAGSGINDA
-2209 DKNDSETFLRYHASR
+2209 ENDSRTFLRYHLSR

-2230 MSGFTFQ
+2230 LSGFTFQ
-2237 VIHGGGY
+2237 VVHGGGY
-2244 SGYVSGNTYVETDCQ
+2244 SGYVTGDTYVETDCQ

-2272 LPFGS
+2272 VPFGDF
-2277 YTDGKAYD
+2277 TDGTAYD
-2285 FGTVSGNSRIFM
+2285 FGTVSGNSSIFM

-2313 ESASNNGTFTD
+2313 ESEYHNGAFID
-2324 FPNMARVNKTEVH
+2324 FPNMAHVNKTAVH
-2337 IYGRNLQYKKNY
+2337 VYGRNLQYGKNY
-2349 MIYRTIVFGSIYG
+2349 MVYRTLIFGSIYG

-2374 APSKFG
+2374 SSSQFDISK
-2380 IGNYTNPQDR
+2380 YTNPDNR

-2410 GRLSTL
+2410 GRLSTQ
-2416 CNNHKQLGGVYGNTC
+2416 CKDYRQLGGIYGNTC

-2437 NMIYPYMENGKP
+2437 VMTYPYWTGSTY
-2449 LSPESEENMKHP
+2449 LSPESEENMAHP
-2461 ADNINKDIIPI
+2461 ADDVNKDIIPT

-2492 TVYDGYIGHGIY
+2492 TTYDGYIGHGIY

-2514 SVDGKDS
+2514 YVDGKDS
-2521 MMVTSADVTGNT
+2521 MIVTSADVTGNT
-2533 NVFICGGKALLASY
+2533 NVLIFGGRALLDSY
-2547 WLADNRAWYPA
+2547 WLAEDRAWYPA

-2568 QYDHNAL
+2568 QYDHDAL
-2575 KFRINHNIYAGGNVA
+2575 KFKINHNIYAGGNVA
-2590 CTVGHNTYLTLKK
+2590 CTVGHDTYLTLKK
-2603 GLLHKDTHVVSGQNG
+2603 GLLHDDTQVVSGQSG
-2618 NFFETNEWKEIYN
+2618 KFFDTNEWKEIYN
-2631 KVGSPHFCIF
+2631 KVGSPHFCVF
-2641 GGGFGENTYVKGD
+2641 GGGFGENTYVNGD

-2664 GSIKD
+2664 GSEKD
-2669 LNIEKG
+2669 LGIDEG
-2675 KEYKHFIGDY
+2675 KEYRHFLSGY
-2685 AIMDIVGGGYSG
+2685 GMMDIVGGGYSG
-2697 TVCGTTHIEGPGGA
+2697 TVRGTTHIEGPGGA

-2729 VRIKVID
+2729 VAIKAID
-2736 CHDIFGGGLMG
+2736 CRDIFGGGLMG

-2758 SKSDASA
+2758 SKNDASA
-2765 KLSNA
+2765 TLKNA
-2770 DINIHNGVYGGND
+2770 DIYIHDGVYGGND

-2862 VPMRETMPSF
+2862 VPMRKTMPSF

-2887 RPLTNKVNITI
+2887 RPLTNRVKISI
-2898 EGNTPDDGA
+2898 EGNAEGNRA

-2916 GNSAS
+2916 GNSAT
-2921 VQKVKNSKTDAD
+2921 VQKVNDSKADTDRLT
-2933 PMVGNISINIGNH
+2933 GSISLNIGSH
-2946 VRIGR
+2946 VKIGR

-2980 VYNYRK
+2980 VYDYSK
-2986 ELNFADSIDWTGDP
+2986 ELNLADSIDWTGDP
-3000 SNKSISTLYLT
+3000 SNKSISTLYLST
-3011 IKNENRHTVYPHLI
+3011 RNENRHTVYPHLI
-3025 DLYFQSVETNIQ
+3025 DLYFQPVETNIQ

-3045 ETGEGLKDCIIGTF
+3045 ETSEGLTDCTIGTF

-3065 GNMNVYPMTED
+3065 GNMNVYPMTEA
-3076 DYPAGTPKEDMKI
+3076 DYPVGTPEKDMKI

-3128 LLGMA
+3128 LLGTA
-3133 HAPYPFIKLIVK
+3133 HAPYPFIKLTVK
-3145 NQFDPLVDSTE
+3145 NQFDPEIDTKE
-3156 NAYKGGNVYGGCYKS
+3156 DAYKGGNVYGGCYKS
-3171 GTIQGDVSIILESDM
+3171 GTIQGDVAIILKSDM
-3186 LNGKTRKMLENSN
+3186 LKGKMRKTLENSN
-3199 KLASTK
+3199 DLAATK

-3224 YGITNIK
+3224 YGITHIE
-3231 MAENMSCSN
+3231 MAKDMKCSN
-3240 PANEEAVFSPTGAS
+3240 PAIEAGAFPLTGAS
-3254 ANFIYGG
+3254 ANFVYGG

-3268 GVTNVEIFNG
+3268 GGTNVEIFNG
-3278 HVFRSVTG
+3278 HVFSSVTG

-3299 KVGYPKYYKTLKTG
+3299 KVGYPKYYKVKPLKTG
-3313 RYFLTRTDQSNK
+3313 RYFLTRTDQGNK
-3325 DIDKGKDVTTETIKQ
+3325 DIDKGKDVTAETIKQ
-3340 SVHLLEDDLV
+3340 TVHLLEDDMV

-3363 KSSDSGI
+3363 KSSDAGI
-3370 DISTDEKKAD
+3370 DISTDAKKAD
-3380 YFTAVEASAPAIG
+3380 YFTLVDAETPSIG
-3393 WGNININI
+3393 WGNINITI

-3432 NVDKTFTASPAYI
+3432 NVDKAYTATAAYQ
-3445 NELNNLPGHS
+3445 NELKNLPGGT

-3469 RTKAPASASDSDP
+3469 RTKAPASASDNDT

-3512 ADGEYHYIYEAGKY
+3512 VDGEYHYIYEAGKY
-3526 QKDGN
+3526 QKGGN
-3531 LPTNISSDDKK
+3531 LPTNISSDDKN

-3572 GFASSSI
+3572 GFAGSHI

-3625 EIQMKACDIVT
+3625 EIQMKAKDIVT
-3636 NEDGSL
+3636 GQDGSL

-3668 GALHSNVDFHTE
+3668 GALHSDVDFHTE
-3680 IWHDG
+3680 KWHDG
-3685 NGKPSADGSVAGS
+3685 KGKPSAAGTGADT

-3704 KYIDDYFNDGENKGK
+3704 KYIDDYFNEGENKGK
-3719 NHIFEKRNDGT
+3719 NYIFEKRNDGT
-3730 AKNMIGIASGYA
+3730 ARNMIGIASGYA

-3749 EWKDNGTAKQQLYYG
+3749 EWKENGTTRQQLYYG

-3789 NIHKRPAYDEDSKA
+3789 NVHKRPAYEGDDKA

-3808 TTGNFVFPYSPKQG
+3808 TTGNFVFPYTPKQG

-3832 GYTSIHENGSVRNPD
+3832 GYTALSDNGGKSNPD
-3847 EAMPAHYWYVTG
+3847 DAAPAHYWYVTG

-3893 KPSQEVKIL
+3893 KPSQKVEIL

-3929 AAGNHVMG
+3929 SAGNPVMG
-3937 KYQLFV
+3937 KYKLFV

-3949 TYVKPLS
+3949 TYVKPLG
-3956 KDEQQPSDPMDLPG
+3956 KDEQQPSDPMALPG
-3970 FAAQLDMKHDANANS
+3970 FAAQLDMKHDADANS
-3985 YNILQFTLPKN
+3985 CKTLRSALPAN

-4032 VLTAPAMQYKDGTDG
+4032 VLTAPAMQYKDGTEG
-4047 EIEPVISMVSV
+4047 ETEPVISMVSV
-4058 NNRLFTRDSNGT
+4058 NNRLFTKNNDGT
-4070 FIKVENE
+4070 YTRVEGG
-4077 NLAEGTK
+4077 NLEAGTK

-4098 SDTCKFYKKKNDTEG
+4098 SDSCRFYKKKNDTDG
-4113 YEVTEKSD
+4113 YDVIDKSA

-4173 KNDVNIKADEAFAVT
+4173 KNDINIKADEAFAVT

-4193 IGKRKMKDGK
+4193 IGKRMKKDGK
-4203 WTFEDKTPWSKNDSS
+4203 WTFEDETPWSKNNSS
-4218 ASGYDSYKEGS
+4218 ATGYDSYKEGS
-4229 DVMKGMFAGCH
+4229 DETKGMFTGCH

-4271 LNDILPVSMHDADTL
+4271 LNDILPVNMHDADTL

-4293 MHPGMENVNLHLE
+4293 MHPGMENVNLHLD
-4306 KAMARASH
+4306 KAMARASS

-4328 TDLNAFT
+4328 TDLKAFT
-4335 QFVDTIGSTDESIK
+4335 QFVDTIGTGNEAIK
-4349 NGANA
+4349 DGANA
-4354 EFCFTDDITVPA
+4354 EFCFTDDITVPD
-4366 GFSGVKGAFHGIL
+4366 GFTGVKGSFRGIL

-4388 IGTDRSLFGTNLGS
+4388 IGADNALFGTNSGN

-4416 GSAPDGAYHCCFEY
+4416 GPDAGGAYHCCFEY

-4444 DGKVKSDY
+4444 EGKVKSDY

-4465 LNGYYLC
+4465 LNGYYLR
-4472 ARKAIRSNADHKL
+4472 ARNAIRSNADQKL
-4485 NDTDRK
+4485 NEADRK

-4515 GRNSGITF
+4515 GRNSGITY

-4540 RHDKTHSIDIAR
+4540 RHDKAHSIDTPR
-4552 ATYKKGAD
+4552 AVYAKGAD
-4560 GKPLFSGYQ
+4560 GKPVFTGYQ
-4569 PLIGEGLT
+4569 PLMGEGQKG
-4577 DMNDF
+4577 MNDF

-4600 ASHQNCFM
+4600 SSHQNCFM
-4608 ANRVYRTEA
+4608 ANRVYRTVG

-4622 KVDYFH
+4622 TPDRFH

-4634 GTKYMDTYVHI
+4634 GAKYMDTYVHI
-4645 PTTTAIDFSA
+4645 PSTTAIDFSA
-4655 DDDNAAVFHA
+4655 DDDNAVTFHA
-4665 FTVKDGVSQN
+4665 FIPKEGISQN
-4675 LLVYTNADSND
+4675 LLVYTNTDGKDAADASN
-4686 TDNAYSACTIVDNA
+4686 ACTVVGKA
-4700 LKYEEGTPEALISG
+4700 LDYAENTQEALISG
-4714 HHVTVDNG
+4714 HHITLDNG
-4722 TATAPLLHLV
+4722 NATTPLLHLV
-4732 ERTSDGTDS
+4732 ERTSDDTDS
-4741 EGEICLNNDFC
+4741 EGYACTNNDFC
-4752 VPKAFHVTK
+4752 VPKAFQVTK

-4771 YSISANDA
+4771 YSISDNDA

-4794 SLNREITHF
+4794 SLNGEITHF
-4803 YGSAPEGTPA
+4803 YGSAPEGTSA
-4813 SENHWNLHHEYWLR
+4813 SANHWNLHHEYWLR
-4827 GMVAVGH
+4827 GMVAVGP

-4852 LFSDA
+4852 LFTNGS
-4857 TADGKGVDYTFSNSF
+4857 ADMKGVEYTFSNTF

-4886 NSYYAQEHHWNDY
+4886 NPYYAQEHHWDDY
-4899 LPLTAGV
+4899 LPLTASV

-4920 DLSSKFYNAR
+4920 DLSSKFYNTR
-4930 TNSNE
+4930 TNSKK

-4945 ASDSSPVSI
+4945 ATAGSAVSI
-4954 LVTGDM
+4954 PVTGDM
-4960 KSTAGSYNHIGTFLS
+4960 KSTAGGYNHIGTFLC
-4975 KATSQG
+4975 KATSEG
-4981 SVYAIDHEGTSFKD
+4981 SIYAIDREGTAFRD
-4995 AEAKIMPFRTYMQRA
+4995 AEAKVMPFRTYMQRSA
-5010 AAGAKE
+5010 SGAKGDYQV
-5016 AAPAPSVIH
+5016 PSVIH
-5025 IAQTRSIEAITP
+5025 IAKTRGIEAITP
-5037 EVSEQQTENLPD
+5037 EVGEQQTDRQPD
-5049 GSYITVTAIG
+5049 GSYIIVTAIG
-5059 KQRVRIESTRTATLR
+5059 KQRVRIESNRTVTLR

-5081 LYRLLDIRPGTASYS
+5081 LYRLLDIRPGTATYS
-5096 GFQPGLYL
+5096 GFQPGLYI

>member
-1 MTTHYTFQVC
+1 MTIRSTYQVC
-11 RRCIAILILLLTSF
+11 RNLIAVMAILLASI
-25 QTILAQSI
+25 QTALAQDL
-33 TEKDITETLDFDKE
+33 TAKDIIETLDLDKE

-52 LPSGSIP
+52 LPSGSTT
-59 EGSECVWKIDGKDI
+59 EGSNCKWTIDGKETNASDGG
-73 TTGLTDEGKTIT
+73 TTIT
-85 LSLYN
+85 LKLCN
-90 QVRKAVV
+90 HVRKAVV
-97 TIKSSENTETIE
+97 AIESSGNTRTVE

-122 GKHFYADCFHPY
+122 GKHFYADSFHPY

-144 DRPFLISNDKELAL
+144 EKPFLISNDKELAL

-163 TSGTLYSGKY
+163 TSGTLYSGKH

-202 GKFDGDGHAIRNMQI
+202 GKFDGDGHAIKNMHI

-231 FSRLSGTAANEAGFA
+231 FSRLNGTAANEAGFA
-246 SVTNLII
+246 SVSNLVI
-253 DNATIE
+253 DNATVE
-259 KKKEYKPVGTGTV
+259 KTKEYKPVGSGTV

-285 EISNIIIRQSKI
+285 EISNIIIRNSRI
-297 TDNAESYQANGVYRI
+297 TDNEEAYTASGTYRI
-312 GGIVGYIGSGVFRIY
+312 GGIVGYIGGGVFRIY
-327 NISSATEIN
+327 NISSDTKIN
-336 MLSKATVKKSV
+336 MLSKATVKTV

-375 GPKPVANSE
+375 GPKPISNSNST
-384 KAIGSVIAFYGPS
+384 IGSVITFYGPS

-423 DGTEKEVA
+423 NGTEKEVA

-458 TTTNSFSFN
+458 TGTNSFSFN
-467 TAKLILERGKRDTL
+467 TAKLMLERGKRDTL
-481 TVYSADGNP
+481 TVYSADGKP
-490 SSEGYIWYVSNGNS
+490 SSEKYLWYVSDGNS
-504 SASMVSKIPSSS
+504 SASLLSEAESSS
-516 YFLPRKDYDQYVY
+516 YILPRKDYDQYVY
-529 ATLPDGSSRTNT
+529 AILPDGTSRTNT
-541 VVVKAIRMTATLDSR
+541 VTVKAIRMTATLDSK

-585 QWFDG
+585 NWYDG
-590 TTKLNNSTPSFTRPA
+590 TKKLDNNTTPSFTRPA
-605 GATHNNR
+605 DATHNNR

-617 TVITEPKD
+617 TVTTEPNI

-632 SAASVVY
+632 SAATVVY
-639 LKPTDTQSISE
+639 LQPTDTQDTKE
-650 SERKSN
+650 PDRKAS
-656 AEWGYSPEKPMLTWE
+656 AEWGYSSDKPMLTWE

-685 NFIVLIGTSKYSVI
+685 NFIVLIGTSNYDATK
-699 NNISTGFNIT
+699 GFRLT
-709 PNYQGENMLKLGNW
+709 QNYQGENMLKLDDW
-723 KEATSSALF
+723 KEAVSSSF
-732 RNVTITGKWEN
+732 CRNVTITGKWEGK
-743 NDYKGIIE
+743 DYNGVIE
-751 ISGATKG
+751 ILGATKG
-758 LPIWGDTRFEH
+758 LPLWGDTRFEH
-769 LTFHNASGSAD
+769 LTFNHTGKGD
-780 YYKNIYCQYHNLEM
+780 FYKNIYCQYHNLEM

-828 NDGRFYPFDNEKN
+828 NDGRFYPLNKEAN

-873 QTAKNGN
+873 QTA
-880 SDDNTYNGVMGTPHL
+880 SDNTYNGVMGTPHL

-908 WNDANNPLRK
+908 WNDANNTPRDIQGST
-918 VFFDKTGTTE
+918 DK
-928 ERQSDY
+928 RQSDY

-959 KVARIVNGTLGND
+959 KVARIVNGTLGNE
-972 RDLTFNYPK
+972 RKFTFNYPE
-981 GSQNVIHVPCNTF
+981 GSDTKINVPCNTF

-999 ITLDPEKSENN
+999 IILDPEKSENN
-1010 TDRDINNRVIVTE
+1010 TDEDINSRVIVTE
-1023 LYGGSTGRGHLAS
+1023 MYGGSAGRGHEAS

-1048 ITINGGTFKI
+1048 ITINGGTFRI
-1058 LPEDNKKKENIL
+1058 LPEGNKKKENIL

-1083 IGTDSHHTADE
+1083 IGTNDHHTPDAN
-1094 KIPYWSD
+1094 IPYWSD
-1101 TERVMLY
+1101 ATEEVMLY
-1108 GPYDKAK
+1108 GPYENAK
-1115 GKLITYRCYN
+1115 SNLIKYHCYD
-1125 ALTHT
+1125 AQTHT
-1130 YTEVDPTKT
+1130 FTDIDPSNT
-1139 NTKIVI
+1139 NTRIII
-1145 NGGVYGS
+1145 NGGVFGS
-1152 EGENIDGIYAGGSGY
+1152 ESEKIDGIYAGGSGY

-1173 TYNATPSITGG
+1173 THDATPSEFGG
-1184 NVYGGKDITVSSLTI
+1184 NVYGGKDKTVSSLTI

-1221 KTNKYGGNATD
+1221 KTKQYGGNATD

-1238 TFGNVELNI
+1238 TYGNVELNI

-1268 EIKTGASP
+1268 DIKTGASP
-1276 TTLTEMAKVSGQ
+1276 ATLTEMAKIFGQ

-1390 YAQVEGNTS
+1390 YAKVEGNTS
-1399 INLYAANFAGE
+1399 INIYAANFAGE

-1416 GDITS
+1416 GNITS
-1421 SPITSADVKGNT
+1421 TPITSADVIGNT
-1433 YVNLAQDMGD
+1433 YVNLAQDMKGEDD
-1443 ENDDNN
+1443 ENA
-1449 SKNTDHFSINVIWN
+1449 SKNADNFSINVIWN
-1463 KMWRWDDE
+1463 KMWQWDDE

-1483 KEAAGNGN
+1483 KEAAGNSK
-1491 IEWNPDGITGTDS
+1491 IEWNSDGITGTDTATNDS
-1504 DTKDA
+1504 
-1509 YEVRKDLFYGKEKP
+1509 YEILKSLFYGKEKT
-1523 TDNAHFIYPHN
+1523 TDKAHFLYPHN

-1545 RDTAK
+1545 RDTTK
-1550 VCVQKGMT
+1550 VFVQKGMT

-1579 FYVFGGGKGINTT
+1579 FYVFGGGKGINTK

-1612 VDDNTEQMA
+1612 VDDDTEQMA
-1621 RPHLFNITDITSAN
+1621 RPHHFDTTGISSLDNSTDGIEDA
-1635 DSFASIDDDE
+1635 E
-1645 SIALQ
+1645 SIASQ
-1650 SDKQNTIPVFD
+1650 AIARTTQPVFD

-1679 AGLVTHNTRVT
+1679 AGLVTYNTRVT

-1700 YGGGFGDPASTE
+1700 YGGGFGNPASTE
-1712 DNPTGQVEGNTEVF
+1712 YNTTGQVYGNTEVF
-1726 IKGARTYGDVFGGG
+1726 VKGAYTYGDVFGGG
-1740 AGVKSSNSVDFIN
+1740 AGVKSGNNVDFTN
-1753 VARVNGTTRVE
+1753 VARVIGTTRVE
-1764 VSDNA
+1764 VSDDA
-1769 RIFGNVYGGGDIA
+1769 RIFGNVFGGGDIA
-1782 NIGLENHTPDY
+1782 NIGQESPKPDY
-1793 AKEAISA
+1793 ATEALSA
-1800 SKINQ
+1800 SEIDQ
-1805 TDGTFVS
+1805 TNGTFKS
-1812 YHADNYST
+1812 YSAGNYRT
-1820 WVNIVGGDIFGNV
+1820 WVNIIGGDIFGNV
-1833 FGGGKGLT
+1833 FGGGRGLT
-1841 AGNASDYTEVGRING
+1841 VGNASDYTKVGRING
-1856 NTLVHIANTDAPAN
+1856 NTLVHIANTDAPAGT
-1870 ASLDSNGNNI
+1870 SIDSHGNNV
-1880 PNIWSSIYGGCAYGT
+1880 PNIWNCIYGGCAYGT
-1895 VDGNAMVHIEG
+1895 VDGNAMVHVEG
-1906 GLLGMDVFGGGYGNV
+1906 GLLGMDIFGGGYGDV
-1921 PVITDESS
+1921 PVSTDGNS
-1929 NDDAETYIKRQIL
+1929 NDDAETYTKRQIL
-1942 GKKYEGESRND
+1942 GKKYEGDARKS

-1978 DSNGIITTWTETEA
+1978 DSKGIVTTWTETEA
-1992 DSRPICDNIDE
+1992 DSKPICSNIDE
-2003 YKQIVNAIQSASS
+2003 YKQIVKTIQSAST
-2016 LKEIDDQKVKEA
+2016 LREIDDQTVKEV
-2028 INRIKNDETTKQFF
+2028 INRIKNDEITKQFF

-2047 IFKLSHNIFGGGN
+2047 IFKMSHNIFGGGN
-2060 RAGDVGTYKSTTATS
+2060 RACDVGKYESNTAAS
-2075 GTGSSVVIVNHSPLA
+2075 GTGSAVVIVNHSPLA
-2090 DLEDTKGRTI
+2090 DIEDTKGKTI

-2111 CWFISSENTSDPQFS
+2111 CWYISSKNTSDPQFS

-2140 TEVYAQPGSKID
+2140 TEVYAQPGSRID
-2152 NDGLVTINDTTYRY
+2152 NNGLVTINNTTYRY
-2166 RNQASDL
+2166 CNQASDL
-2173 QTYSKFEESMEKD
+2173 LTYKKFEESLEDD
-2186 FSMISNEEKKLYYG
+2186 FSKISNEEKKLYYG
-2200 SADGNDINA
+2200 SAAGSDINDA
-2209 DKNDSETFLRYHASR
+2209 ENDSRTFLRYHASR

-2230 MSGFTFQ
+2230 LSGFTFQ
-2237 VIHGGGY
+2237 VVHGGGY
-2244 SGYVSGNTYVETDCQ
+2244 SGYVTGDTYVETDCQ

-2272 LPFGS
+2272 VPFGDF
-2277 YTDGKAYD
+2277 TDGTAYD

-2313 ESASNNGTFTD
+2313 ESEYHNGAFID
-2324 FPNMARVNKTEVH
+2324 FPNMAHVNKTAVH
-2337 IYGRNLQYKKNY
+2337 VYGRNLQYKKNY
-2349 MIYRTIVFGSIYG
+2349 MVYRTIVFGSIYG

-2374 APSKFG
+2374 SSSQFDISK
-2380 IGNYTNPQDR
+2380 YTNPDNR

-2410 GRLSTL
+2410 GRLSTQ
-2416 CNNHKQLGGVYGNTC
+2416 CKDYRQLGGIYGNTC

-2437 NMIYPYMENGKP
+2437 VMTYPYWEKGKY
-2449 LSPESEENMKHP
+2449 LSPESKENMKHP
-2461 ADNINKDIIPI
+2461 ADDVNKDIIPT

-2492 TVYDGYIGHGIY
+2492 TTYDGYIGHGIY

-2514 SVDGKDS
+2514 YVDGKDS
-2521 MMVTSADVTGNT
+2521 MIVTSADVTGNT
-2533 NVFICGGKALLASY
+2533 NVLIYGGRALLDSY
-2547 WLADNRAWYPA
+2547 WLAEDRAWYPA

-2568 QYDHNAL
+2568 QYDHDAL
-2575 KFRINHNIYAGGNVA
+2575 KFKINHNIYAGGNVA
-2590 CTVGHNTYLTLKK
+2590 CTVDHDTYLTLKK
-2603 GLLHKDTHVVSGQNG
+2603 GLLHDDTQVVSGQSG
-2618 NFFETNEWKEIYN
+2618 IFFDTNEWKEIYN
-2631 KVGSPHFCIF
+2631 KVGSPHFCVF
-2641 GGGFGENTYVKGD
+2641 GGGFGENTYVNGD

-2664 GSIKD
+2664 GSEKD
-2669 LNIEKG
+2669 LGIEEG
-2675 KEYKHFIGDY
+2675 KEYRHFLSGY
-2685 AIMDIVGGGYSG
+2685 GMMDIVGGGYSG
-2697 TVCGTTHIEGPGGA
+2697 TVRGTTHIEGPGGA

-2729 VRIKVID
+2729 VAIKAID
-2736 CHDIFGGGLMG
+2736 CRDIFGGGLMG

-2758 SKSDASA
+2758 SKNDASA
-2765 KLSNA
+2765 TLKNA
-2770 DINIHNGVYGGND
+2770 DIYIHDGVYGGND

-2887 RPLTNKVNITI
+2887 HPLTNRVKISI
-2898 EGNTPDDGA
+2898 EGNAEGNRA

-2916 GNSAS
+2916 GNSAT
-2921 VQKVKNSKTDAD
+2921 VQKVNDSKADTDRLT
-2933 PMVGNISINIGNH
+2933 GSISLNIGSH
-2946 VRIGR
+2946 VKIGR
-2951 VFMGCNGDEMFASS
+2951 VFIGCNGDEMFASS

-2980 VYNYRK
+2980 VYDYSK
-2986 ELNFADSIDWTGDP
+2986 ELNLADSIDWTGDP
-3000 SNKSISTLYLT
+3000 SNKSISTLYLST
-3011 IKNENRHTVYPHLI
+3011 RNENRHTVYPHLI
-3025 DLYFQSVETNIQ
+3025 DLYFQPVETNIQ

-3045 ETGEGLKDCIIGTF
+3045 ETGEGLTDCTIGTF

-3065 GNMNVYPMTED
+3065 GNMNVYPMTEA
-3076 DYPAGTPKEDMKI
+3076 DYPVGTPEKDMKI

-3128 LLGMA
+3128 LLGTA
-3133 HAPYPFIKLIVK
+3133 HAPYPFIKLTVK
-3145 NQFDPLVDSTE
+3145 NQFDPEIDTKE
-3156 NAYKGGNVYGGCYKS
+3156 DAYKGGNVYGGCYKS
-3171 GTIQGDVSIILESDM
+3171 GTIQGDVAIILKSDM
-3186 LNGKTRKMLENSN
+3186 LKGKMRKTLENSN
-3199 KLASTK
+3199 DLAATK

-3224 YGITNIK
+3224 YGITHIE
-3231 MAENMSCSN
+3231 MAKDMPCRN
-3240 PANEEAVFSPTGAS
+3240 PAIEAGAFLHTGAS
-3254 ANFIYGG
+3254 ANFVYGG

-3268 GVTNVEIFNG
+3268 GGTNVEIFNG
-3278 HVFRSVTG
+3278 HVFSSVTG
-3286 GSYAGYVWGSTMV
+3286 GSYAGYVWGSTMI
-3299 KVGYPKYYKTLKTG
+3299 KVGYPKYYKVKPLKTG
-3313 RYFLTRTDQSNK
+3313 RYFLTRTDQGNK
-3325 DIDKGKDVTTETIKQ
+3325 DIDKGKDVTAETIKQ
-3340 SVHLLEDDLV
+3340 TVHLLEDDMV

-3363 KSSDSGI
+3363 KSSDAGI
-3370 DISTDEKKAD
+3370 DISTDAKKAD
-3380 YFTAVEASAPAIG
+3380 YFTLVDAETPSIG
-3393 WGNININI
+3393 WGNINITI

-3419 ADNTTVLKFTDKC
+3419 ADNTTVLKFTDRC
-3432 NVDKTFTASPAYI
+3432 NVDKAYTATAAYQ
-3445 NELNNLPGHS
+3445 NELKNLPGGT

-3469 RTKAPASASDSDP
+3469 RTKAPDSASDNDT

-3512 ADGEYHYIYEAGKY
+3512 VDGEYHYIYEAGKY
-3526 QKDGN
+3526 QKGGN
-3531 LPTNISSDDKK
+3531 LPTNISSDDKN

-3572 GFASSSI
+3572 GFAGSHI

-3625 EIQMKACDIVT
+3625 EIQMKSNDIVT
-3636 NEDGSL
+3636 GQDDSL
-3642 KSGDND
+3642 KSGNND

-3668 GALHSNVDFHTE
+3668 GALHSDVDFHTE
-3680 IWHDG
+3680 KWHDG
-3685 NGKPSADGSVAGS
+3685 KGKPSAAGTGADT

-3704 KYIDDYFNDGENKGK
+3704 KYIDEYFNEGENKGK
-3719 NHIFEKRNDGT
+3719 NYIFEKRNDGT
-3730 AKNMIGIASGYA
+3730 ARNMIGIASGYA

-3749 EWKDNGTAKQQLYYG
+3749 EWKENGTTRQQLYYG

-3789 NIHKRPAYDEDSKA
+3789 NVHKRPAHDGDKKA

-3808 TTGNFVFPYSPKQG
+3808 TTGNFVFPYTPKQG

-3832 GYTSIHENGSVRNPD
+3832 GYTALSDNGGKSNPD
-3847 EAMPAHYWYVTG
+3847 DAAPAHYWYVTG

-3869 GFSYNLPYTFN
+3869 SFSYNLPYTFN

-3893 KPSQEVKIL
+3893 KPSQEVEIL

-3929 AAGNHVMG
+3929 SAGNPVMG
-3937 KYQLFV
+3937 KYKLFV

-3949 TYVKPLS
+3949 TYVKPLG
-3956 KDEQQPSDPMDLPG
+3956 KDEQLPGDPMALPG
-3970 FAAQLDMKHDANANS
+3970 FAAQLDMKHDADANS
-3985 YNILQFTLPKN
+3985 CKTLQSTLPSN

-4047 EIEPVISMVSV
+4047 ETEPVISMVSV
-4058 NNRLFTRDSNGT
+4058 NNRLFTQNIDGT
-4070 FIKVENE
+4070 YTRVEDG
-4077 NLAEGTK
+4077 NLEEGTK

-4098 SDTCKFYKKKNDTEG
+4098 SDSCRFYKKSNDTDG
-4113 YEVTEKSD
+4113 YDVIDKSA

-4173 KNDVNIKADEAFAVT
+4173 KNDINIKADEAFAVT

-4193 IGKRKMKDGK
+4193 IGKRMKKEGK
-4203 WTFEDKTPWSKNDSS
+4203 WTFVDETPWSKNNSS
-4218 ASGYDSYKEGS
+4218 ATGYDSYKEGS
-4229 DVMKGMFAGCH
+4229 DETKGMFAGCH

-4271 LNDILPVSMHDADTL
+4271 LNDILPVNMHDADTL

-4293 MHPGMENVNLHLE
+4293 MHPGMENVNLHLD
-4306 KAMARASH
+4306 KAMARASS

-4328 TDLNAFT
+4328 TDLKAFT
-4335 QFVDTIGSTDESIK
+4335 QFVDTIGIGNEAIK
-4349 NGANA
+4349 YGANA
-4354 EFCFTDDITVPA
+4354 EFCFTDDITVPD
-4366 GFSGVKGAFHGIL
+4366 GFTGVKGSFRGIL

-4388 IGTDRSLFGTNLGS
+4388 IGADNALFGTNSGN

-4416 GSAPDGAYHCCFEY
+4416 GPDAGGAYHCCFEY
-4430 APDSASPVHKVYDM
+4430 APDFASPVHKVYDM
-4444 DGKVKSDY
+4444 EGKVKSDY

-4465 LNGYYLC
+4465 LNGYYLR
-4472 ARKAIRSNADHKL
+4472 ARNAIRSNADQKL
-4485 NDTDRK
+4485 NEADRK

-4515 GRNSGITF
+4515 GRNSGITY

-4540 RHDKTHSIDIAR
+4540 RHDKAHSIDTPR
-4552 ATYKKGAD
+4552 AVYAEGAD
-4560 GKPLFSGYQ
+4560 GKPVFTGYQ
-4569 PLIGEGLT
+4569 PLMDEGQK

-4593 ADWATEI
+4593 AEWATEI
-4600 ASHQNCFM
+4600 SSHQNCFM
-4608 ANRVYRTEA
+4608 ANRVYRTVG

-4622 KVDYFH
+4622 TPDRFH

-4634 GTKYMDTYVHI
+4634 GAKYMDTYVHI
-4645 PTTTAIDFSA
+4645 PSTTAIDFSA
-4655 DDDNAAVFHA
+4655 DDDNAVTFHA
-4665 FTVKDGVSQN
+4665 FIPKEGISQN
-4675 LLVYTNADSND
+4675 LLVYTNTDGNDAADASN
-4686 TDNAYSACTIVDNA
+4686 ACTVVGKA
-4700 LKYEEGTPEALISG
+4700 LDYTENTREALISG

-4722 TATAPLLHLV
+4722 KVTTPLLHLV
-4732 ERTSDGTDS
+4732 ERTSGDTDS
-4741 EGEICLNNDFC
+4741 EGYACTNNDFC
-4752 VPKAFHVTK
+4752 VPKAFQVTK

-4771 YSISANDA
+4771 YSISDNDA

-4794 SLNREITHF
+4794 SLNGEITHF
-4803 YGSAPEGTPA
+4803 YGSAPEGTSA
-4813 SENHWNLHHEYWLR
+4813 SANHWNLHHEYWLR
-4827 GMVAVGH
+4827 GMVSAGP

-4845 FLRPGNG
+4845 FQRPGKG
-4852 LFSDA
+4852 LFTNGS
-4857 TADGKGVDYTFSNSF
+4857 ADMKGVEYTFCNTF

-4886 NSYYAQEHHWNDY
+4886 NSYYAQKHPWTDY

-4920 DLSSKFYNAR
+4920 DLSSKFYNTR
-4930 TNSNE
+4930 TNSKE

-4945 ASDSSPVSI
+4945 ATAGSAVSI
-4954 LVTGDM
+4954 PVTGDM
-4960 KSTAGSYNHIGTFLS
+4960 KSTAGGYNHIGTFLC
-4975 KATSQG
+4975 KATSEG
-4981 SVYAIDHEGTSFKD
+4981 SIYAIDREGTAFRD
-4995 AEAKIMPFRTYMQRA
+4995 AEAKVMPFRTYMQRSA
-5010 AAGAKE
+5010 SGAKGDYQV
-5016 AAPAPSVIH
+5016 PSVIH
-5025 IAQTRSIEAITP
+5025 IAKTRGIEAITP
-5037 EVSEQQTENLPD
+5037 EVDEQQTDRQPD
-5049 GSYITVTAIG
+5049 GSYIIVTAIG
-5059 KQRVRIESTRTATLR
+5059 KQRVRIESNRTATLR
-5074 VFTPAGQ
+5074 IFTPAGQ
-5081 LYRLLDIRPGTASYS
+5081 LYRLLDIRPGTATYS
-5096 GFQPGLYL
+5096 GFQPGLYI

>member
-1 MTTHYTFQVC
+1 MTIRSTYQVC
-11 RRCIAILILLLTSF
+11 RNLIAVMAILLASI
-25 QTILAQSI
+25 QTALAQDL
-33 TEKDITETLDFDKE
+33 TAKDIIETLDLDKE

-52 LPSGSIP
+52 LPSGSTT
-59 EGSECVWKIDGKDI
+59 EGSNCKWTIDGKETNASD
-73 TTGLTDEGKTIT
+73 GGKTIT
-85 LSLYN
+85 LKLCN
-90 QVRKAVV
+90 HVRKAVV
-97 TIKSSENTETIE
+97 TIESSGNTRTVE

-122 GKHFYADCFHPY
+122 GKHFYADSFHPY
-134 NDGTQGDGTK
+134 DDGTQGDGTK
-144 DRPFLISNDKELAL
+144 EKPFLISNDKELAL
-158 LARKV
+158 LARNV
-163 TSGTLYSGKY
+163 TSGTLYSGKH

-187 MPIGKWNPEKNYFFA
+187 MPIGKWNPEKAYFFA
-202 GKFDGDGHAIRNMQI
+202 GKFDGDGHAIRNMHI

-231 FSRLSGTAANEAGFA
+231 FSRLNGTAANEAGFA
-246 SVTNLII
+246 SVSNLVI
-253 DNATIE
+253 DNATVE
-259 KKKEYKPVGTGTV
+259 KTKDYKPVGSGTV

-285 EISNIIIRQSKI
+285 EISNIIIRNSRI
-297 TDNAESYQANGVYRI
+297 TDNEEAYTASGTYRI
-312 GGIVGYIGSGVFRIY
+312 GGIVGYIGGGVFRIY
-327 NISSATEIN
+327 NISSDTEIN
-336 MLSKATVKKSV
+336 MLSKATVKTV

-375 GPKPVANSE
+375 GPKPISNSNST
-384 KAIGSVIAFYGPS
+384 IGSVITFYGPS

-409 LYYTSVNKV
+409 LYYTSANKV
-418 TGTNN
+418 TGKNN

-458 TTTNSFSFN
+458 TGTKSFSFN
-467 TAKLILERGKRDTL
+467 TAKLMLERGKRDTL
-481 TVYSADGNP
+481 TVYSADGKP
-490 SSEGYIWYVSNGNS
+490 SSEKYLWYVSDGNS
-504 SASMVSKIPSSS
+504 SASLLSETESSS
-516 YFLPRKDYDQYVY
+516 YILPRKDYDQYVY
-529 ATLPDGSSRTNT
+529 AILPDGTSRTNT
-541 VVVKAIRMTATLDSR
+541 ITVKAIRMAATLDSK

-564 HVTNNTEEGF
+564 TVANNTEEGF

-605 GATHNNR
+605 DATHNNR

-617 TVITEPKD
+617 TVTTEPNV

-632 SAASVVY
+632 SAATVVY
-639 LKPTDTQSISE
+639 LKPTDNQATKE
-650 SERKSN
+650 SDRKTS
-656 AEWGYSPEKPMLTWE
+656 AEWGYSSDKPMLTWE

-685 NFIVLIGTSKYSVI
+685 NFIVLIGTSDYDTSK
-699 NNISTGFNIT
+699 GFNLT
-709 PNYQGENMLKLGNW
+709 NNYQGENMLKLADWN
-723 KEATSSALF
+723 KADSSSF
-732 RNVTITGKWEN
+732 CRNVTITGKWEGT
-743 NDYKGIIE
+743 DYQGVIE
-751 ISGATKG
+751 IRGATQG
-758 LPIWGDTRFEH
+758 LPLWGDTRFEH
-769 LTFHNASGSAD
+769 LTFNHVSDKGD
-780 YYKNIYCQYHNLEM
+780 FYKNIYCQYHNLEM

-828 NDGRFYPFDNEKN
+828 NDGRFYPLSNEAN

-880 SDDNTYNGVMGTPHL
+880 EDDNTYNGVMGTPHQ

-908 WNDANNPLRK
+908 WNDANNDPRDIK
-918 VFFDKTGTTE
+918 GSTDK
-928 ERQSDY
+928 RRSDY

-972 RDLTFNYPK
+972 RDLTFNYPE
-981 GSQNVIHVPCNTF
+981 GSDTKINVPCNTF

-999 ITLDPEKSENN
+999 IILDPEKSENN
-1010 TDRDINNRVIVTE
+1010 ADEDINSRVIVTE
-1023 LYGGSTGRGHLAS
+1023 LYGGSAGRGHVAS

-1048 ITINGGTFKI
+1048 ITINGGTFRI

-1083 IGTDSHHTADE
+1083 IGTDDHHTPDE
-1094 KIPYWSD
+1094 NIPYWSD
-1101 TERVMLY
+1101 ATEKVMLY
-1108 GPYDKAK
+1108 GPYENAINN
-1115 GKLITYRCYN
+1115 LIKYHCYD
-1125 ALTHT
+1125 AQTHT
-1130 YTEVDPTKT
+1130 FTDIDPSNT
-1139 NTKIVI
+1139 NTRIII
-1145 NGGVYGS
+1145 NGGVFGS
-1152 EGENIDGIYAGGSGY
+1152 ESEKIDGIYAGGSGY

-1173 TYNATPSITGG
+1173 TFNATPSIYGG
-1184 NVYGGKDITVSSLTI
+1184 NVYGGKDKTVSSLTI

-1221 KTNKYGGNATD
+1221 KTNKYGGTATE
-1232 YTHLGQ
+1232 YTSLGQ
-1238 TFGNVELNI
+1238 TYGNVELNI

-1260 YGVGFVDT
+1260 YGVGFVDSD
-1268 EIKTGASP
+1268 IKTGAAP

-1303 GGGDMAVVEHTVK
+1303 GGGDMAVVEYK
-1316 GEYAT
+1316 GDAT
-1321 DVRISDNADIR
+1321 NVRISDNADIR
-1332 GSVFAGGNGRCNK
+1332 GSVFAGGNGRSNK
-1345 EKPKNADS
+1345 EKPANADS
-1353 NWKPEDIGKIT
+1353 NWKPEDIGKII
-1364 GNTNMTFLGDSRQA
+1364 GNTNATFLGDSRQA

-1390 YAQVEGNTS
+1390 YAKVEGNTS
-1399 INLYAANFAGE
+1399 INIYAANFAGE

-1416 GDITS
+1416 GNITTT
-1421 SPITSADVKGNT
+1421 PITSADVIGNT
-1433 YVNLAQDMGD
+1433 YVNLAQDMKGED
-1443 ENDDNN
+1443 DGND
-1449 SKNTDHFSINVIWN
+1449 SKNADNFSINVIWN
-1463 KMWRWDDE
+1463 KMWQWDDE

-1483 KEAAGNGN
+1483 KEAAGNSK
-1491 IEWNPDGITGTDS
+1491 IEWNSDGTSGTDTATNDS
-1504 DTKDA
+1504 
-1509 YEVRKDLFYGKEKP
+1509 YEISESLFYGKEKP
-1523 TDNAHFIYPHN
+1523 TDNDHFLYPHN
-1534 IFGGGNVACSV
+1534 IFGGGNVACIV
-1545 RDTAK
+1545 HDTTK
-1550 VCVQKGMT
+1550 VFVQKGMT

-1579 FYVFGGGKGINTT
+1579 FYVFGGGKGINTK

-1612 VDDNTEQMA
+1612 VDDDTEQMA
-1621 RPHLFNITDITSAN
+1621 RPHHFNTTDITSLD
-1635 DSFASIDDDE
+1635 DSTDGIEDEE
-1645 SIALQ
+1645 SIASQ
-1650 SDKQNTIPVFD
+1650 ADTRTTQPVFD

-1679 AGLVTHNTRVT
+1679 AGLVEHNTRVT

-1700 YGGGFGDPASTE
+1700 YGGGFGDPASTA
-1712 DNPTGQVEGNTEVF
+1712 DNTTGQVGGNTEVF
-1726 IKGARTYGDVFGGG
+1726 VKGAYTYGDVFGGG
-1740 AGVKSSNSVDFIN
+1740 AGVKSGNNMDFTN
-1753 VARVNGTTRVE
+1753 VARVIGTTRVE
-1764 VSDNA
+1764 VSDDA
-1769 RIFGNVYGGGDIA
+1769 RIFGNVFGGGDIA
-1782 NIGLENHTPDY
+1782 NIGQENPKPDY
-1793 AKEAISA
+1793 AVEALSA
-1800 SKINQ
+1800 SEIDQ
-1805 TDGTFVS
+1805 TNGTFKG
-1812 YHADNYST
+1812 YRADNYRT
-1820 WVNIVGGDIFGNV
+1820 WVNIIGGDIFGNV
-1833 FGGGKGLT
+1833 FGGGRGLT
-1841 AGNASDYTEVGRING
+1841 VGNAIDYTKVGRING
-1856 NTLVHIANTDAPAN
+1856 NTLVHIANTDAPAG
-1870 ASLDSNGNNI
+1870 ASIDSHGNNV
-1880 PNIWSSIYGGCAYGT
+1880 PNIWNCIYGGCAYGT
-1895 VDGNAMVHIEG
+1895 VEGNAMVHVEG
-1906 GLLGMDVFGGGYGNV
+1906 GLLGMDIFGGGYGNV
-1921 PVITDESS
+1921 PVSTDVNG
-1929 NDDAETYIKRQIL
+1929 NDDAETYTKRQIL
-1942 GKKYEGESRND
+1942 GRKYEGDARKS

-1978 DSNGIITTWTETEA
+1978 DSKGIVTTWTEAEA
-1992 DSRPICDNIDE
+1992 DSKPICSNIDE
-2003 YKQIVNAIQSASS
+2003 YKQIVKAIQSAPT
-2016 LKEIDDQKVKEA
+2016 LREIDDQTVKEV

-2047 IFKLSHNIFGGGN
+2047 IFKMSHNIFGGGN
-2060 RAGDVGTYKSTTATS
+2060 RACDVGTYESTTAAS
-2075 GTGSSVVIVNHSPLA
+2075 GTGSAIVIVNHSPLA
-2090 DLEDTKGRTI
+2090 DIEDTKGRTI

-2111 CWFISSENTSDPQFS
+2111 CWFISSENTADPQFS

-2140 TEVYAQPGSKID
+2140 TEVYAQPGSRID
-2152 NDGLVTINDTTYRY
+2152 NNGLVTINDTTYRY

-2173 QTYSKFEESMEKD
+2173 QTYKKFEESLKLD
-2186 FSMISNEEKKLYYG
+2186 FSKVSNEEKKLYYG
-2200 SADGNDINA
+2200 SAAGSGINDA
-2209 DKNDSETFLRYHASR
+2209 ENDSRTFLRYHASR

-2230 MSGFTFQ
+2230 LSGFTFQ

-2244 SGYVSGNTYVETDCQ
+2244 SGYVTGDTYVETDCQ

-2272 LPFGS
+2272 VPFGDF
-2277 YTDGKAYD
+2277 TDGTAYD
-2285 FGTVSGNSRIFM
+2285 FGTVSGNSSIFM

-2313 ESASNNGTFTD
+2313 ESEYHNGAFID
-2324 FPNMARVNKTEVH
+2324 FPKMARVNKTAVH
-2337 IYGRNLQYKKNY
+2337 VYGRNLQYENNY
-2349 MIYRTIVFGSIYG
+2349 MVYRTLIFGSIYG

-2374 APSKFG
+2374 SSSQFDIRK
-2380 IGNYTNPQDR
+2380 YTNPDER

-2396 RGGAVLSQVFAGGR
+2396 RGGAVMSQVFAGGR
-2410 GRLSTL
+2410 GRLSTQ
-2416 CNNHKQLGGVYGNTC
+2416 CKDYRQLGGIYGNTC

-2437 NMIYPYMENGKP
+2437 VMTYPYWTDGKY

-2521 MMVTSADVTGNT
+2521 MMVTSADVKYNT

-2590 CTVGHNTYLTLKK
+2590 CTVDHNTYLTLKK
-2603 GLLHKDTHVVSGQNG
+2603 GLLHESTHVVSGQNV
-2618 NFFETNEWKEIYN
+2618 NFFNTNEWKEIYN
-2631 KVGSPHFCIF
+2631 KVGSPHFCVF

-2664 GSIKD
+2664 GSKKD
-2669 LNIEKG
+2669 FDIEKG
-2675 KEYKHFIGDY
+2675 KEYMHFIGDY

-2729 VRIKVID
+2729 VRIKAID

-2747 NVLKGTNVVIG
+2747 DVLKGTNVVIG
-2758 SKSDASA
+2758 SKSDTSA

-2916 GNSAS
+2916 GNSAT

-2946 VRIGR
+2946 VRIGC

-2980 VYNYRK
+2980 VYDYSK
-2986 ELNFADSIDWTGDP
+2986 ELNLADSIDWTGDP
-3000 SNKSISTLYLT
+3000 SNKSISTLYLST
-3011 IKNENRHTVYPHLI
+3011 RNENRHTVYPHLI
-3025 DLYFQSVETNIQ
+3025 DLYFQPVETNIQ

-3045 ETGEGLKDCIIGTF
+3045 ETGEGLTDCTIGTF

-3065 GNMNVYPMTED
+3065 GNMNVYPMTEA
-3076 DYPAGTPKEDMKI
+3076 DYPVGTLEKDMKI

-3128 LLGMA
+3128 LLGTA
-3133 HAPYPFIKLIVK
+3133 HAPYPFIKLTVK
-3145 NQFDPLVDSTE
+3145 NQFDPEIDTKE

-3171 GTIQGDVSIILESDM
+3171 GTIQGDVDIILKSDM
-3186 LNGKTRKMLENSN
+3186 LNGKKRKMLENSN
-3199 KLASTK
+3199 DLAATK

-3224 YGITNIK
+3224 YGITHIE
-3231 MAENMSCSN
+3231 MAKGMTCSN
-3240 PANEEAVFSPTGAS
+3240 PAIEADAFLPTGAS
-3254 ANFIYGG
+3254 ANFVYGG

-3299 KVGYPKYYKTLKTG
+3299 KVGYPKYYKVKPLKTG
-3313 RYFLTRTDQSNK
+3313 RYFLTRTDQGNK

-3340 SVHLLEDDLV
+3340 TVHLLEDDMV

-3363 KSSDSGI
+3363 KSSDAGI
-3370 DISTDEKKAD
+3370 DISTDAKKAD
-3380 YFTAVEASAPAIG
+3380 YFTLVDAENPSIG
-3393 WGNININI
+3393 WENINITI

-3419 ADNTTVLKFTDKC
+3419 ADNTTVLKFTDRC
-3432 NVDKTFTASPAYI
+3432 NVDNAYTPTAAYQ
-3445 NELNNLPGHS
+3445 NELKNLPGGT

-3469 RTKAPASASDSDP
+3469 RTKAPASASDNDT

-3492 QMKEAQLSEGQD
+3492 QMKKAQLSEGQD

-3526 QKDGN
+3526 QKGGN
-3531 LPTNISSDDKK
+3531 LPTNISSDDKS

-3572 GFASSSI
+3572 GFAGSNI

-3625 EIQMKACDIVT
+3625 EIQMKSNDIVT
-3636 NEDGSL
+3636 DQDGSL

-3648 NHYDKRAR
+3648 NNYEKRAR

-3668 GALHSNVDFHTE
+3668 GALHSDVDFHTE
-3680 IWHDG
+3680 KWHDG
-3685 NGKPSADGSVAGS
+3685 KGKQTGYGAGADT

-3704 KYIDDYFNDGENKGK
+3704 KYIDDYFNEGENKGK
-3719 NHIFEKRNDGT
+3719 NYIFEKRNDGT
-3730 AKNMIGIASGYA
+3730 ARNMIGIASGYA

-3749 EWKDNGTAKQQLYYG
+3749 EWKENGTTRQQLYYG

-3789 NIHKRPAYDEDSKA
+3789 NVHKRPAHEGDDKA

-3808 TTGNFVFPYSPKQG
+3808 TTGNFVFPYTPKQG

-3832 GYTSIHENGSVRNPD
+3832 GYTALSDNGGRSNPD
-3847 EAMPAHYWYVTG
+3847 DAAPAHYWYVTG
-3859 FNYHYNAHIT
+3859 FNYHYNAHVT

-3919 ERNYCKDSLD
+3919 ERNYSKDSLD
-3929 AAGNHVMG
+3929 SARNPVMG
-3937 KYQLFV
+3937 KYKLFV

-3949 TYVKPLS
+3949 TYVKPLG
-3956 KDEQQPSDPMDLPG
+3956 KDEQQPSDPMALPG
-3970 FAAQLDMKHDANANS
+3970 FAAQLDMKHDADAYS
-3985 YNILQFTLPKN
+3985 CKTLQSALPAN

-4047 EIEPVISMVSV
+4047 ETEPVISMVSI
-4058 NNRLFTRDSNGT
+4058 NNRLFTQNIDGT
-4070 FIKVENE
+4070 YTRVEDG
-4077 NLAEGTK
+4077 NLAADTK

-4098 SDTCKFYKKKNDTEG
+4098 SDTCRFYKKKNDTDG
-4113 YEVTEKSD
+4113 YEVIDKSA

-4173 KNDVNIKADEAFAVT
+4173 KNDINIKADEAFAVT

-4193 IGKRKMKDGK
+4193 IGKRMKKDGK
-4203 WTFEDKTPWSKNDSS
+4203 WTFEDETPWSKNNSS
-4218 ASGYDSYKEGS
+4218 ATGYDSYKEGS
-4229 DVMKGMFAGCH
+4229 DETKGMFTGCH

-4271 LNDILPVSMHDADTL
+4271 LNDILPVNMHDADTL

-4293 MHPGMENVNLHLE
+4293 MHPGMENVNLHLD
-4306 KAMARASH
+4306 KAMARASS

-4328 TDLNAFT
+4328 TDLKAFT
-4335 QFVDTIGSTDESIK
+4335 QFVDTIGTINEAIK
-4349 NGANA
+4349 DGANA
-4354 EFCFTDDITVPA
+4354 EFCFTDDITVPD
-4366 GFSGVKGAFHGIL
+4366 GFTGVKGSFRGIL

-4388 IGTDRSLFGTNLGS
+4388 IGADNALFGTNSGN

-4416 GSAPDGAYHCCFEY
+4416 GPDAGGTYHCCFEY

-4444 DGKVKSDY
+4444 EGNVKSDY

-4465 LNGYYLC
+4465 LNGYYLH

-4515 GRNSGITF
+4515 GRNSGITY

-4540 RHDKTHSIDIAR
+4540 RHDKAHSIDTPR
-4552 ATYKKGAD
+4552 AVYAEGAD
-4560 GKPLFSGYQ
+4560 GKQVFTGYQ
-4569 PLIGEGLT
+4569 PLMGEGQK

-4582 IFWGQSLQDVP
+4582 IFWGQALQDVP

-4600 ASHQNCFM
+4600 SSHQNSFM
-4608 ANRVYRTEA
+4608 ANRVYRTEG

-4622 KVDYFH
+4622 TPDRFH

-4634 GTKYMDTYVHI
+4634 GAKYMDTYVHI
-4645 PTTTAIDFSA
+4645 PSTTAIDFSV

-4686 TDNAYSACTIVDNA
+4686 TDNAYSACTVVDKA
-4700 LKYEEGTPEALISG
+4700 LDYTENTQEALIRG
-4714 HHVTVDNG
+4714 HHITVDKDN
-4722 TATAPLLHLV
+4722 ATTPLLHLV
-4732 ERTSDGTDS
+4732 ERTSDDTDS

-4771 YSISANDA
+4771 YSISANDD

-4794 SLNREITHF
+4794 SLNGEITHF

-4827 GMVAVGH
+4827 GMVAVGP

-4845 FLRPGNG
+4845 FLRPGKG

-4857 TADGKGVDYTFSNSF
+4857 KADGNGVDYKFSNSF

-4886 NSYYAQEHHWNDY
+4886 NSYYAQEHHWDDY

-4930 TNSNE
+4930 TNSKE

-4945 ASDSSPVSI
+4945 ATAGSAVSI
-4954 LVTGDM
+4954 PVTGDM
-4960 KSTAGSYNHIGTFLS
+4960 KSTAEGYNHIGTFLC

-5016 AAPAPSVIH
+5016 AAPTPSVIH

-5037 EVSEQQTENLPD
+5037 EVSEQQTESQPD

>member
-1 MTTHYTFQVC
+1 MTIRSTYQVC
-11 RRCIAILILLLTSF
+11 RNLIAVMAILLASI
-25 QTILAQSI
+25 QTALAQDL
-33 TEKDITETLDFDKE
+33 TAKDIIETLDLDKE

-52 LPSGSIP
+52 LPSGSTT
-59 EGSECVWKIDGKDI
+59 EGSNCKWTIDGKETNASDGG
-73 TTGLTDEGKTIT
+73 TTIT
-85 LSLYN
+85 LKLCN
-90 QVRKAVV
+90 HVRKAVLA
-97 TIKSSENTETIE
+97 IESSGNTRTVE

-122 GKHFYADCFHPY
+122 GKHFYADSFHPY
-134 NDGTQGDGTK
+134 DDGTQGDGTK
-144 DRPFLISNDKELAL
+144 EKPFLISNDKELAL

-163 TSGTLYSGKY
+163 TSGTLYSGKH

-231 FSRLSGTAANEAGFA
+231 FSRLNGTAANEAGFA
-246 SVTNLII
+246 SVSNLVI
-253 DNATIE
+253 DNATVE
-259 KKKEYKPVGTGTV
+259 KTKDYKPVGSGTV

-285 EISNIIIRQSKI
+285 EISNIIIRNSRI
-297 TDNAESYQANGVYRI
+297 TDNEEAYTASGTYRI
-312 GGIVGYIGSGVFRIY
+312 GGIVGYIGGGVFRIY
-327 NISSATEIN
+327 NISSDTKIN
-336 MLSKATVKKSV
+336 MLSKATVKTV

-375 GPKPVANSE
+375 GPKPISNSNST
-384 KAIGSVIAFYGPS
+384 IGSVITFYGPS

-402 PAEAKKT
+402 PAEAKKS
-409 LYYTSVNKV
+409 LYYTSANKV
-418 TGTNN
+418 TGPNN
-423 DGTEKEVA
+423 DGAIREVA
-431 SFGKEFIDIC
+431 DFGKEFIDIC

-458 TTTNSFSFN
+458 TGTNSFSFN
-467 TAKLILERGKRDTL
+467 TAKLMLERGKRDTL
-481 TVYSADGNP
+481 TVYSADGKP
-490 SSEGYIWYVSNGNS
+490 SSEKYLWYVSDGNS
-504 SASMVSKIPSSS
+504 SASLLSEAESSS
-516 YFLPRKDYDQYVY
+516 YILPRKDYDQYVY
-529 ATLPDGSSRTNT
+529 AILPDGTSRINT
-541 VVVKAIRMTATLDSR
+541 VTVKAIRMTATLDSR

-564 HVTNNTEEGF
+564 NVTNNTEEGF

-590 TTKLNNSTPSFTRPA
+590 TKKLDNNTTPSFTRPA
-605 GATHNNR
+605 DATHNNR

-617 TVITEPKD
+617 TVTTEPKD

-632 SAASVVY
+632 SAATVVY
-639 LKPTDTQSISE
+639 LMPTDTQTTNE
-650 SERKSN
+650 SERKTS
-656 AEWGYSPEKPMLTWE
+656 AEWGYSSDKPMLTWE

-685 NFIVLIGTSKYSVI
+685 NFIVLIGTSNYDATK
-699 NNISTGFNIT
+699 GFRLT
-709 PNYQGENMLKLGNW
+709 QNYQGENMLKLDDW
-723 KEATSSALF
+723 KEAVSSSF
-732 RNVTITGKWEN
+732 CRNVTITGKWEGK
-743 NDYKGIIE
+743 DYNGVIE
-751 ISGATKG
+751 ILGATKG
-758 LPIWGDTRFEH
+758 LPLWGDTRFEH
-769 LTFHNASGSAD
+769 LTFNHTGKGD
-780 YYKNIYCQYHNLEM
+780 FYKNIYCQYHNLEM

-828 NDGRFYPFDNEKN
+828 NDGRFYPLNNETN
-841 IKAFEESI
+841 IKAFKESI

-873 QTAKNGN
+873 QTA
-880 SDDNTYNGVMGTPHL
+880 SDSTYNGVMGTPHL

-908 WNDANNPLRK
+908 WNDANNDPRDIQGST
-918 VFFDKTGTTE
+918 DK
-928 ERQSDY
+928 RQSDY

-959 KVARIVNGTLGND
+959 KVARIVNGTLGNE
-972 RDLTFNYPK
+972 RKFTFNYPE
-981 GSQNVIHVPCNTF
+981 GSDTKINVPCNTF

-999 ITLDPEKSENN
+999 IILDPEKSENN
-1010 TDRDINNRVIVTE
+1010 TDEDINSRVIVTE
-1023 LYGGSTGRGHLAS
+1023 MYGGSAGRGHEAS

-1058 LPEDNKKKENIL
+1058 LPEGNKKKENIL

-1083 IGTDSHHTADE
+1083 IGTNDHHTPDAN
-1094 KIPYWSD
+1094 IPYWSD
-1101 TERVMLY
+1101 ATEKVMLY
-1108 GPYDKAK
+1108 GPYENAK
-1115 GKLITYRCYN
+1115 SNLIKYHCYD
-1125 ALTHT
+1125 AQTHT
-1130 YTEVDPTKT
+1130 FTDIDPSNT
-1139 NTKIVI
+1139 NTRIII
-1145 NGGVYGS
+1145 NGGVFGS
-1152 EGENIDGIYAGGSGY
+1152 ESEKIDGIYAGGSGY

-1173 TYNATPSITGG
+1173 THDATPSEFGG
-1184 NVYGGKDITVSSLTI
+1184 NVYGGKDKTVSSLTI

-1221 KTNKYGGNATD
+1221 KTNKYGGTATE
-1232 YTHLGQ
+1232 YTSLGQ
-1238 TFGNVELNI
+1238 TYGNVELNI

-1260 YGVGFVDT
+1260 YGVGFVDSD
-1268 EIKTGASP
+1268 IKTGAAP

-1288 SKVNIHA
+1288 SKVNIYA
-1295 GTFFGNIY
+1295 GTFFGNVY
-1303 GGGDMAVVEHTVK
+1303 GGGDMAVVEHK
-1316 GEYAT
+1316 GDAT
-1321 DVRISDNADIR
+1321 NVRISDNADIR
-1332 GSVFAGGNGRCNK
+1332 GSVFAGGNGRSNK
-1345 EKPKNADS
+1345 EKPTNADS
-1353 NWKPEDIGKIT
+1353 NWKPEDIGKII
-1364 GNTNMTFLGDSRQA
+1364 GNTNATFLGDSKQA

-1390 YAQVEGNTS
+1390 YAKVEGNTS
-1399 INLYAANFAGE
+1399 INIYAANFAGE

-1416 GDITS
+1416 GNITTT
-1421 SPITSADVKGNT
+1421 PITSADVIGNT
-1433 YVNLAQDMGD
+1433 YVNLAQDMKGEDD
-1443 ENDDNN
+1443 ENA
-1449 SKNTDHFSINVIWN
+1449 SKNADNFSINVIWN
-1463 KMWRWDDE
+1463 KMWQWDDE

-1483 KEAAGNGN
+1483 KEAAGNSK
-1491 IEWNPDGITGTDS
+1491 IEWNSDGITGTDTATNDS
-1504 DTKDA
+1504 
-1509 YEVRKDLFYGKEKP
+1509 YEILKSLFYGKEKT
-1523 TDNAHFIYPHN
+1523 TDNAHFLYPHN

-1545 RDTAK
+1545 RDTTK
-1550 VCVQKGMT
+1550 VFVQKGMT

-1579 FYVFGGGKGINTT
+1579 FYVFGGGKGINTK

-1612 VDDNTEQMA
+1612 VDDDTEQMA
-1621 RPHLFNITDITSAN
+1621 RPHHFNTSDITSLD
-1635 DSFASIDDDE
+1635 DSTDGIEDAE
-1645 SIALQ
+1645 SIASQ
-1650 SDKQNTIPVFD
+1650 AITGTTQPVFD

-1679 AGLVTHNTRVT
+1679 AGLVKNNTRVT

-1700 YGGGFGDPASTE
+1700 YGGGFGDPASTK

-1764 VSDNA
+1764 VSDDA
-1769 RIFGNVYGGGDIA
+1769 RIFGNVFGGGDIA
-1782 NIGLENHTPDY
+1782 NIGPENHSADY
-1793 AKEAISA
+1793 TEEALSA
-1800 SKINQ
+1800 SKIDQ
-1805 TDGTFVS
+1805 TDGTFKG
-1812 YHADNYST
+1812 YRADKYRT
-1820 WVNIVGGDIFGNV
+1820 WVNIIGGDIFGNV
-1833 FGGGKGLT
+1833 FGGGRGLT
-1841 AGNASDYTEVGRING
+1841 VGNASDYTKVGRING
-1856 NTLVHIANTDAPAN
+1856 NTLVHIANTDAPAGT
-1870 ASLDSNGNNI
+1870 SIDSHGNNV
-1880 PNIWSSIYGGCAYGT
+1880 PNIWNCIYGGCAYGT
-1895 VDGNAMVHIEG
+1895 VDGNAMVHVEG
-1906 GLLGMDVFGGGYGNV
+1906 GLLGMDIFGGGYGDV
-1921 PVITDESS
+1921 PVSTDGNS
-1929 NDDAETYIKRQIL
+1929 NDDAETYTKRQIL
-1942 GKKYEGESRND
+1942 GKKYEGDARKS

-1978 DSNGIITTWTETEA
+1978 DSKGIVTTWTEAEA
-1992 DSRPICDNIDE
+1992 DSKPICSNIDE
-2003 YKQIVNAIQSASS
+2003 YKQIVKAIQSAPT
-2016 LKEIDDQKVKEA
+2016 LREIDDQTVKEV
-2028 INRIKNDETTKQFF
+2028 INRIKNDEITKQFF

-2047 IFKLSHNIFGGGN
+2047 IFKMSHNIFGGGN
-2060 RAGDVGTYKSTTATS
+2060 RACDVGTYENTTAAS
-2075 GTGSSVVIVNHSPLA
+2075 GTGSAVVIVNHSPLA
-2090 DLEDTKGRTI
+2090 DIEDTKGKTI

-2111 CWFISSENTSDPQFS
+2111 CWYISSKNTSDPQFS

-2140 TEVYAQPGSKID
+2140 TEVYAQPGSRID
-2152 NDGLVTINDTTYRY
+2152 NNGLVAINDTTYRY

-2173 QTYSKFEESMEKD
+2173 QTYRKFEESLEQD
-2186 FSMISNEEKKLYYG
+2186 FSKVSNEEKKLYYG
-2200 SADGNDINA
+2200 SAAGSGINDA
-2209 DKNDSETFLRYHASR
+2209 ENDSRTFLRYHASR

-2230 MSGFTFQ
+2230 LSGFTFQ
-2237 VIHGGGY
+2237 VVHGGGY
-2244 SGYVSGNTYVETDCQ
+2244 SGYVTGDTYVETDCQ

-2272 LPFGS
+2272 VPFGDF
-2277 YTDGKAYD
+2277 TDGTAYD

-2313 ESASNNGTFTD
+2313 ESEYNNGAFID
-2324 FPNMARVNKTEVH
+2324 FPNMAHVNKTAVH
-2337 IYGRNLQYKKNY
+2337 VYGRNLQYKKNY
-2349 MIYRTIVFGSIYG
+2349 MVYRTIVFGSIYG

-2374 APSKFG
+2374 SSSQFDISK
-2380 IGNYTNPQDR
+2380 YTNPDNR

-2410 GRLSTL
+2410 GRLSTQ
-2416 CNNHKQLGGVYGNTC
+2416 CKDYRQLGGIYGNTC

-2437 NMIYPYMENGKP
+2437 VMTYPYWTGSKY
-2449 LSPESEENMKHP
+2449 LSPESEENMAHP
-2461 ADNINKDIIPI
+2461 ADDVNKDIIPT

-2492 TVYDGYIGHGIY
+2492 TTYDGYIGHGIY

-2514 SVDGKDS
+2514 YVDGKDS
-2521 MMVTSADVTGNT
+2521 MIVTSADVTGNT
-2533 NVFICGGKALLASY
+2533 NVLIYGGRALLDSY
-2547 WLADNRAWYPA
+2547 WLAEDRAWYPA

-2568 QYDHNAL
+2568 QYDHDAL
-2575 KFRINHNIYAGGNVA
+2575 KFKINHNIYAGGNVA
-2590 CTVGHNTYLTLKK
+2590 CTVDHDTYLTLKK
-2603 GLLHKDTHVVSGQNG
+2603 GLLHDDTQVVSGQSG
-2618 NFFETNEWKEIYN
+2618 KFFDTNEWKEIYN
-2631 KVGSPHFCIF
+2631 KVGSPHFCVF
-2641 GGGFGENTYVKGD
+2641 GGGFGENTYVNGD

-2664 GSIKD
+2664 ESKKD
-2669 LNIEKG
+2669 LGIEEG
-2675 KEYKHFIGDY
+2675 KEYRHFLSGY
-2685 AIMDIVGGGYSG
+2685 GMMDIVGGGYSG
-2697 TVCGTTHIEGPGGA
+2697 TVRGTTHIEGPGGA

-2729 VRIKVID
+2729 VAIKAID
-2736 CHDIFGGGLMG
+2736 CRDIFGGGLMG

-2758 SKSDASA
+2758 SKNDASA
-2765 KLSNA
+2765 TLKNA
-2770 DINIHNGVYGGND
+2770 DIYIHDGVYGGND

-2887 RPLTNKVNITI
+2887 HPLTNRVKISI
-2898 EGNTPDDGA
+2898 EGNAEDNRA

-2916 GNSAS
+2916 GNSAT
-2921 VQKVKNSKTDAD
+2921 VQKVNDSKADTDRLT
-2933 PMVGNISINIGNH
+2933 GSISLNIGSH
-2946 VRIGR
+2946 VKIGR

-2980 VYNYRK
+2980 VYDYSK
-2986 ELNFADSIDWTGDP
+2986 ELNLADSIDWTGDP
-3000 SNKSISTLYLT
+3000 SNKSISTLYLST
-3011 IKNENRHTVYPHLI
+3011 RNENRHTVYPHLI
-3025 DLYFQSVETNIQ
+3025 DLYFQPVETNIQ

-3045 ETGEGLKDCIIGTF
+3045 ETGKGLTDCTIGTF

-3065 GNMNVYPMTED
+3065 GNMNVYPMTEA
-3076 DYPAGTPKEDMKI
+3076 DYPAGTPEKDMKI

-3128 LLGMA
+3128 LLGTA
-3133 HAPYPFIKLIVK
+3133 HAPYPFIKLTVK
-3145 NQFDPLVDSTE
+3145 NQFDPEIDTKE
-3156 NAYKGGNVYGGCYKS
+3156 DAYKGGNVYGGCYKS
-3171 GTIQGDVSIILESDM
+3171 GTIQGDVDIILKSDM
-3186 LNGKTRKMLENSN
+3186 LKGKMRKTLENSN
-3199 KLASTK
+3199 DLAATK

-3224 YGITNIK
+3224 YGITHIE
-3231 MAENMSCSN
+3231 MAKDMKCSN
-3240 PANEEAVFSPTGAS
+3240 PAIEAGAFLHTGAS
-3254 ANFIYGG
+3254 ANFVYGG

-3268 GVTNVEIFNG
+3268 GGTNVEIFNG

-3299 KVGYPKYYKTLKTG
+3299 KVGYPKYYKVKPLKTG
-3313 RYFLTRTDQSNK
+3313 RYFLTRTDQGNK
-3325 DIDKGKDVTTETIKQ
+3325 DIDKGKDVTAETIKQ
-3340 SVHLLEDDLV
+3340 TVHLLEDDMV

-3363 KSSDSGI
+3363 KSSDAGI
-3370 DISTDEKKAD
+3370 DISTDAKKAD
-3380 YFTAVEASAPAIG
+3380 YFTLVDAETPSIG
-3393 WGNININI
+3393 WGNINITI

-3419 ADNTTVLKFTDKC
+3419 ADNTTVLKFTDRC
-3432 NVDKTFTASPAYI
+3432 NVDKAYTATAAYQ
-3445 NELNNLPGHS
+3445 NELKNLPGGT

-3469 RTKAPASASDSDP
+3469 RTKAPASASDNDT

-3512 ADGEYHYIYEAGKY
+3512 VDGEYHYIYEAGKY
-3526 QKDGN
+3526 QKGGN
-3531 LPTNISSDDKK
+3531 LPTNISSDDKN

-3572 GFASSSI
+3572 GFAGSHI

-3625 EIQMKACDIVT
+3625 EIQMKSKDIVT
-3636 NEDGSL
+3636 GQDGSL

-3668 GALHSNVDFHTE
+3668 GALHSDVDFHTAK
-3680 IWHDG
+3680 WHDG
-3685 NGKPSADGSVAGS
+3685 KGKQTGYGAGTDT

-3704 KYIDDYFNDGENKGK
+3704 KYIDDYFNEGENKGK
-3719 NHIFEKRNDGT
+3719 NYIFEKRNDGT

-3749 EWKDNGTAKQQLYYG
+3749 EWKENGTTRQQLYYG

-3789 NIHKRPAYDEDSKA
+3789 NVHKRPAYEGDDKA

-3808 TTGNFVFPYSPKQG
+3808 TTGNFVFPYTPKQG

-3832 GYTSIHENGSVRNPD
+3832 GYTALSDNGGKSSPD
-3847 EAMPAHYWYVTG
+3847 DAAPAHYWYVTG

-3909 HKEGYSCDLE
+3909 HKEGYFCDLE
-3919 ERNYCKDSLD
+3919 ERNYSKDSLD
-3929 AAGNHVMG
+3929 SAGNPVMG
-3937 KYQLFV
+3937 KYKLFV

-3949 TYVKPLS
+3949 TYVKPLG
-3956 KDEQQPSDPMDLPG
+3956 KGEQQPSDPMALPG
-3970 FAAQLDMKHDANANS
+3970 FAAQLDMKHDADAYS
-3985 YNILQFTLPKN
+3985 CKTLQSTLPAN

-4047 EIEPVISMVSV
+4047 ETEPVISMVSV
-4058 NNRLFTRDSNGT
+4058 NNRLFTQNIDGT
-4070 FIKVENE
+4070 YTRVEDG
-4077 NLAEGTK
+4077 NLEEGTK

-4098 SDTCKFYKKKNDTEG
+4098 SDSCRFYKKKNDTDG
-4113 YEVTEKSD
+4113 YDVIDKSA

-4173 KNDVNIKADEAFAVT
+4173 KNDINIKADEAFAVT

-4193 IGKRKMKDGK
+4193 IGKRMKKDGK
-4203 WTFEDKTPWSKNDSS
+4203 WTFEDETPWSKNNSS
-4218 ASGYDSYKEGS
+4218 ATGYDSYKEGS
-4229 DVMKGMFAGCH
+4229 DETKGMFTGCH

-4271 LNDILPVSMHDADTL
+4271 LNDILPVNMHDADTL

-4293 MHPGMENVNLHLE
+4293 MHPGMENVNLHLD
-4306 KAMARASH
+4306 KAMARASS

-4328 TDLNAFT
+4328 TDLKAFT
-4335 QFVDTIGSTDESIK
+4335 QFVDAIGIGNEAIK
-4349 NGANA
+4349 YGANA
-4354 EFCFTDDITVPA
+4354 EFCFTDDITVPD
-4366 GFSGVKGAFHGIL
+4366 GFTGVKGSFRGIL

-4388 IGTDRSLFGTNLGS
+4388 IGVDNALFGTNSGN

-4416 GSAPDGAYHCCFEY
+4416 GPDAGGAYHCCFEY

-4444 DGKVKSDY
+4444 EGKVKSDY

-4465 LNGYYLC
+4465 LNGYYLR
-4472 ARKAIRSNADHKL
+4472 ARNAIRSNADNKL
-4485 NDTDRK
+4485 NEADRK

-4515 GRNSGITF
+4515 GRNSGITY

-4540 RHDKTHSIDIAR
+4540 RHDKAHSIDIPR
-4552 ATYKKGAD
+4552 AVYAEGAD
-4560 GKPLFSGYQ
+4560 GKPVFTGYQ
-4569 PLIGEGLT
+4569 PLMGEGQK

-4600 ASHQNCFM
+4600 SSHQNCFM
-4608 ANRVYRTEA
+4608 ANRVYRTVG

-4622 KVDYFH
+4622 TPDRFH

-4634 GTKYMDTYVHI
+4634 GAKYMDTYVHI
-4645 PTTTAIDFSA
+4645 PSTTAIDFSA
-4655 DDDNAAVFHA
+4655 DDDNAVTFHA
-4665 FTVKDGVSQN
+4665 FIPKEGISQN
-4675 LLVYTNADSND
+4675 LLVYTNRDGNDAADASN
-4686 TDNAYSACTIVDNA
+4686 ACTVVGKA
-4700 LKYEEGTPEALISG
+4700 LDYTENTQEALISG

-4722 TATAPLLHLV
+4722 KVSTPLLHLV
-4732 ERTSDGTDS
+4732 ERTSDDTDC
-4741 EGEICLNNDFC
+4741 EGYACTNNDFC
-4752 VPKAFHVTK
+4752 VPKAFQVTK

-4771 YSISANDA
+4771 YSISDNDA

-4794 SLNREITHF
+4794 SLNGEITHF

-4813 SENHWNLHHEYWLR
+4813 SANHWNLHHEYWLR
-4827 GMVAVGH
+4827 GMVSAGP

-4845 FLRPGNG
+4845 FQRPGNG
-4852 LFSDA
+4852 LFTNGSA
-4857 TADGKGVDYTFSNSF
+4857 NITGVEYTFSNTF

-4886 NSYYAQEHHWNDY
+4886 NSYYAQEHRWTDY

-4920 DLSSKFYNAR
+4920 DLSSKFYNTR
-4930 TNSNE
+4930 TNSKE

-4945 ASDSSPVSI
+4945 ATAGSAVSI
-4954 LVTGDM
+4954 PVTGDM
-4960 KSTAGSYNHIGTFLS
+4960 KSTAGGYNHIGTFLC
-4975 KATSQG
+4975 KATSEG
-4981 SVYAIDHEGTSFKD
+4981 SIYAIDREGTAFRD
-4995 AEAKIMPFRTYMQRA
+4995 AEAKVMPFRTYMQRSA
-5010 AAGAKE
+5010 SGAKGDYQV
-5016 AAPAPSVIH
+5016 PSVIH
-5025 IAQTRSIEAITP
+5025 IAKTRSIEAITP
-5037 EVSEQQTENLPD
+5037 EVGEQQTDRQPD
-5049 GSYITVTAIG
+5049 GSYIIVTAIG
-5059 KQRVRIESTRTATLR
+5059 KQRVRIESNRTATLR

-5081 LYRLLDIRPGTASYS
+5081 LYRLLDIRPGTATYS
-5096 GFQPGLYL
+5096 GFQPGLYI